1 MNDILKTYKEQFR
14 ENRHMLRRYT
24 AFVLALAMITTLFVN
39 WQLHGI
45 GISMTAQY
53 QCHEVEHTHTA
64 ACYDKVL
71 ICGYTEGELE
81 NADEIAAA
89 EAAAG
94 SAQSSA
100 EDEIMPLELEP
111 QIEFVPHEHT
121 ADCYVEV
128 QTLTCMEEEHTHGDD
143 CFDPEDGTLICEKYE
158 HTHGESCYTTEYELA
173 CGLEEGELV
182 EQVVEPTQTA
192 ELVAMAVAEPV
203 ALEPVVNT
211 VEPIYHHHTDACYEK
226 VLTCPLPEH
235 HHTVACLSDTS
246 ADLETPEEWQAA
258 NADAVITG
266 EWNKDLLSVAK
277 TQLGYEQSVKNF
289 EIDPADGVT
298 LHYYSRYGQSYG
310 NPYGEWD
317 VMFLSYCLK
326 YAEIPQSAI
335 PQEASVLALR
345 SSMSGMDWLLQE
357 DGSAAQPGDIVIYN
371 KYVTRTVAVD
381 SSAAGAEPD
390 LDDLFNVDTADT
402 SFSMDAAFENGA
414 ELEDSDASALAA
426 APSTAL
432 QDPAAAPS
440 TGTQDTVIAPSTGT
454 QDTVL
459 TPSIVDPEPEQPAEK
474 PVYSA
479 GTAASS
485 TAASTPSTVTSASS
499 TVSSASGA
507 DTLAPSVGSPAAE
520 PQTTTVTDALP
531 VETVG
536 IVSEVNEDAGTLTV
550 ISGDVNG
557 KVDEVTLFNTD
568 VENVISVAYA
578 QIALSEGDSDS
589 DDDTASDIIEIDP
602 VFSCS
607 VTTVYETASASAV
620 RPSRSRAARYA
631 APSTYAV
638 TAVSATPVDM
648 GTHIT
653 NVSVQVPNSTDGS
666 GVVTSWK
673 DANGIVRPGQTVKVQ
688 LNYSFNKNEITKDN
702 RVATYKLPNGIT
714 LLPSVSHSGNI
725 TWRDIT
731 TGKDVVVGTY
741 NIDGDTVTF
750 TYNEDFADGKA
761 FDGDFEF
768 KASASSD
775 SSMEGQTIHFGGT
788 TGSVTIKKEDLI
800 SDLSLSKNVQK
811 DASGKE
817 LIKYDSTAKTLDIA
831 YEVVAKTTNG
841 TGDTVNLTD
850 FFDTVN
856 SSLPSNATYRQDTI
870 KLIKIAAD
878 GTEKDVTT
886 DYQSK
891 LTVGTELKYD
901 ALPELK
907 AGEQYVLRYHATIP
921 VNDDYTYKAI
931 NKVKAEFDGK
941 DSSTSTEVKNTN
953 PRLTKS
959 GNYDASS
966 RIITWT
972 VKINNPYGE
981 DLRGKT
987 FKDFLPAGLEVVDVV
1002 KIQRGYYSDDIK
1014 PVSAA
1019 DFIKDGYSYTF
1030 PTDLAHGP
1038 ETESFYTI
1046 EIKTKVPDNTT
1057 VGTIY
1062 TNTADFDGS
1071 GASGDVTVTD
1081 RSSYLN
1087 KSLSK
1092 AEDLETGKK
1101 KLTWQTSV
1109 SIPTGWD
1116 EITLTDTIHDAE
1128 VNGTEQ
1134 DGTHY
1139 AVLSELKEEIKN
1151 NLHLTLFN
1159 SSDTVTMANASD
1171 YNVTFTVTY
1180 YDENNAVVT
1189 NDDAHVTKFSI
1200 TAKLADGKTLDAT
1213 SMELSSYHTVADISN
1228 AGIEEPWRFVNNAA
1242 SGGKTTDASYT
1253 YKKPKEAKLEKLVY
1267 NENNF
1272 DAAGSKIS
1280 ELDYDKNNGKIYY
1293 ELTIPTSLTCKD
1305 ELTTKDL
1312 VITDTLPAGVTFDIS
1327 SVDVGANEYKSDGSV
1342 LHQTWFAHT
1351 IYGSNGRLD
1360 YEISATKNFSASK
1373 THIGVNDTDR
1383 TITFTINKGYN
1394 VSAKPQVFYIRYSVS
1409 VAEDAS
1415 WDDLRTQNIYRN
1427 SAEWNGDK
1435 AETKTTVKRS
1445 YEKLYKTGTIVD
1457 EGTDATGNKLA
1468 TKKINYSVVIN
1479 PTGDNLLNTS
1489 NTLTLTDT
1497 LSFDPSDNTSA
1508 DLDLSSIHLY
1518 GVTLD
1523 TTTGNLVADHTNEI
1537 GHDRFTAIYDSP
1549 NHTMTVTVPDELACV
1564 LEYTYQI
1571 SYPSSTEVTVKNHAN
1586 LIGLEEKWVDTHVVN
1601 YDSTATVRF
1610 SKFDLNKVDSNDY
1623 LVTLRGAIFQLAKW
1637 NKTTKTFD
1645 EVCTLKTNAS
1655 GQINFGLQDS
1665 SATAES
1671 FTESSAQLLCSTLYR
1686 IVETDAPTGYAPSKS
1701 PIYLLW
1707 GAFSSIKRADAFNAA
1722 TGGESYIH
1730 DASEYD
1736 KWLDC
1741 NNVTYLARGDISAVY
1756 VPNTANSITVAKHWL
1771 DTDGK
1776 TELALDR
1783 VNSTYTATVELWRK
1797 GYQSGGEKP
1806 DTKVESV
1813 TLDSSNNWSYSWN
1826 DLPLTDPADSSI
1838 TYKYYVKETACSGTF
1853 KYDLNNTGITGG
1865 TILLY
1870 NQVPEDANYELPST
1884 GGSGTLP
1891 YTAVGGTM
1899 MLTALAYS
1907 FIHRKRRHEG
1917 RADD

>member
-14 ENRHMLRRYT
+14 ENRHTLRRYT

-39 WQLHGI
+39 WQLHGV

-53 QCHEVEHTHTA
+53 QCGEVEHAHTA
-64 ACYDKVL
+64 DCYDKVL
-71 ICGYTEGELE
+71 ICGYTEGQLE
-81 NADEIAAA
+81 NADEVAAA
-89 EAAAG
+89 EAAAA
-94 SAQSSA
+94 SAAQSSA
-100 EDEIMPLELEP
+100 EEEIMPLELEP

-121 ADCYVEV
+121 DDCYTEV
-128 QTLTCMEEEHTHGDD
+128 QTLTCMEEEHVHDDD
-143 CFDPEDGTLICEKYE
+143 CYDPEDGTLICEKFE
-158 HTHGESCYTTEYELA
+158 HTHDESCYTTEYELT

-182 EQVVEPTQTA
+182 EQVVEPTQSA

-203 ALEPVVNT
+203 ALEPVVDT
-211 VEPIYHHHTDACYEK
+211 VEPIYHHHTDACYEE
-226 VLTCPLPEH
+226 VLVCPLPEH
-235 HHTVACLSDTS
+235 HHTVSCLSDTS

-266 EWNKDLLSVAK
+266 EWNEDLLSVAK
-277 TQLGYEQSVKNF
+277 TQLGYEQSEKNF

-298 LHYYSRYGQSYG
+298 LRYYSRYGQSYG
-310 NPYGEWD
+310 NAYGEWD
-317 VMFLSYCLK
+317 VMFLAYCLK

-345 SSMSGMDWLLQE
+345 SSMSGMDWLLEE

-381 SSAAGAEPD
+381 SSADSAEPD
-390 LDDLFNVDTADT
+390 LDDLFSVDTA
-402 SFSMDAAFENGA
+402 FENSA
-414 ELEDSDASALAA
+414 DLEGSGVSAQDA
-426 APSTAL
+426 APSA
-432 QDPAAAPS
+432 DDS
-440 TGTQDTVIAPSTGT
+440 TGAQDTAATSGT

-459 TPSIVDPEPEQPAEK
+459 TPEPVDPQPEQPAEK
-474 PVYSA
+474 PVDSA
-479 GTAASS
+479 DTAA
-485 TAASTPSTVTSASS
+485 PSTVTS
-499 TVSSASGA
+499 VSGA
-507 DTLAPSVGSPAAE
+507 DTLAPSVVSPAAE

-536 IVSEVNEDAGTLTV
+536 IVSSVDSDADTLTV
-550 ISGDVNG
+550 ISGDVDG
-557 KVDEVTLFNTD
+557 KVAEVTLFNTD

-578 QIALSEGDSDS
+578 QIELSEGDSDS
-589 DDDTASDIIEIDP
+589 DDDTASDIIETDP

-638 TAVSATPVDM
+638 TAVSATAVDM

-688 LNYSFNKNEITKDN
+688 LNYSFNENEITADN

-714 LLPSVSHSGNI
+714 LLDSVSDSGNI
-725 TWRDIT
+725 TWRDS

-741 NIDGDTVTF
+741 NIVGDTVTF
-750 TYNEDFADGKA
+750 TYNETFADGKA

-775 SSMEGQTIHFGGT
+775 SSMENQKINFGGT

-941 DSSTSTEVKNTN
+941 DSSTSKEVKNTE

-959 GNYDASS
+959 GNYDANS

-972 VKINNPYGE
+972 VTIKNPYGE
-981 DLRGKT
+981 DLRGKKFT
-987 FKDFLPAGLEVVDVV
+987 DLLPAGLEVVNNVE
-1002 KIQRGYYSDDIK
+1002 ITRGYWSDDIK
-1014 PVSAA
+1014 PVSAE
-1019 DFIKDGYSYTF
+1019 DFKKAGCSYTF
-1030 PTDLAHGP
+1030 PTDKS
-1038 ETESFYTI
+1038 ETAAFYTI
-1046 EIKTKVPDNTT
+1046 KIQTKVPDGTA
-1057 VGTIY
+1057 VGTTY
-1062 TNTADFDGS
+1062 TNTADFDGNS
-1071 GASGDVTVTD
+1071 ASGEVTVTD
-1081 RSSYLN
+1081 RSSYLS
-1087 KSLSK
+1087 KSLST

-1109 SIPTGWD
+1109 SIPTGWNK
-1116 EITLTDTIHDAE
+1116 ITLTDTIHDAE
-1128 VNGTEQ
+1128 VEGIEQ

-1139 AVLSELKEEIKN
+1139 AVLSELRDEIKA
-1151 NLHLTLFN
+1151 NLYLTLFN
-1159 SSDTVTMANASD
+1159 SSETVTMANASEHH
-1171 YNVTFTVTY
+1171 VTFTVTY
-1180 YDENNAVVT
+1180 YDEHGNTITNN
-1189 NDDAHVTKFSI
+1189 DAHVAKFTI
-1200 TAKLADGKTLDAT
+1200 TANLADGQTLDAT
-1213 SMELSSYHTVADISN
+1213 SMVLSSYHTVADISN
-1228 AGIEEPWRFVNNAA
+1228 AGIEEPWLFVNNAA
-1242 SGGKTTDASYT
+1242 SGDKTSDASYT

-1267 NENNF
+1267 EYGNFNN
-1272 DAAGSKIS
+1272 AGSKIS
-1280 ELDYDKNNGKIYY
+1280 ELDYTSNGGKIYY

-1305 ELTTKDL
+1305 PLTTKDL

-1327 SVDVGANEYKSDGSV
+1327 SVTVGANEYKADGSV
-1342 LHQTWFAHT
+1342 NHQAWFANT
-1351 IYGSNGRLD
+1351 IYGSGGRSNYD
-1360 YEISATKNFSASK
+1360 ISATKNFSASK
-1373 THIGVNDTDR
+1373 THIGATDTDR
-1383 TITFTINKGYN
+1383 TITFTINSGYN
-1394 VSAKPQVFYIRYSVS
+1394 VSDKPQVFYIRYLVS

-1415 WDDLRTQNIYRN
+1415 WDDLRTENKYRN

-1435 AETKTTVKRS
+1435 AETETTVKRS
-1445 YEKLYKTGTIVD
+1445 YEKLYKTGTVVTED
-1457 EGTDATGNKLA
+1457 PDASGKPTA

-1479 PTGDNLLNTS
+1479 PTGDKLLTTS

-1497 LSFDPSDNTSA
+1497 LSFKPSDNTSA

-1537 GHDRFTAIYDSP
+1537 GHDRFTATYDSP

-1586 LIGLEEKWVDTHVVN
+1586 LSGLVEKWVDTHVVN
-1601 YDSTATVRF
+1601 YDSSATVRF

-1623 LVTLRGAIFQLAKW
+1623 LVTLPGATFQLAKW
-1637 NKTTKTFD
+1637 NKTAGTFE

-1686 IVETDAPTGYAPSKS
+1686 IVETDAPTGYALSKS

-1707 GAFSSIKRADAFNAA
+1707 GAFSNTKQDDAFKTA
-1722 TGGESYIH
+1722 TGETCVN
-1730 DASEYD
+1730 DSEYNQGID
-1736 KWLDC
+1736 SSK
-1741 NNVTYLARGDISAVY
+1741 VTYLARGDISAVY

-1776 TELALDR
+1776 TELALDK

-1797 GYQSGGEKP
+1797 SYQYGSQKS
-1806 DTKVESV
+1806 DDLVKTV
-1813 TLDSSNNWSYSWN
+1813 TLDNSNNWSYSWN
-1826 DLPLTDPADSSI
+1826 NLPLTDSADSSI

-1899 MLTALAYS
+1899 MLSALAYS
-1907 FIHRKRRHEG
+1907 FIHRKRRREG

>member
-14 ENRHMLRRYT
+14 ENRHTLRRYT

-39 WQLHGI
+39 WQLHGV

-53 QCHEVEHTHTA
+53 QCGEVEHAHTA
-64 ACYDKVL
+64 DCYDKVL
-71 ICGYTEGELE
+71 ICGYTEGQLE
-81 NADEIAAA
+81 NADEVAAA
-89 EAAAG
+89 EAAAA
-94 SAQSSA
+94 SAAQSSA
-100 EDEIMPLELEP
+100 EEEIMPLELEP

-121 ADCYVEV
+121 DDCYTEV
-128 QTLTCMEEEHTHGDD
+128 QTLTCMEEEHVHDDD
-143 CFDPEDGTLICEKYE
+143 CYDPEDGTLICEKFE
-158 HTHGESCYTTEYELA
+158 HTHDESCYTTEYELT

-182 EQVVEPTQTA
+182 EQVVEPTQSA

-203 ALEPVVNT
+203 ALEPVVDT
-211 VEPIYHHHTDACYEK
+211 VEPIYHHHTDACYEE
-226 VLTCPLPEH
+226 VLVCPLPEH
-235 HHTVACLSDTS
+235 HHTVSCLSDTS

-258 NADAVITG
+258 NADTVITG
-266 EWNKDLLSVAK
+266 EWNEDLLSVAK
-277 TQLGYEQSVKNF
+277 TQLGYEQSEKNF

-298 LHYYSRYGQSYG
+298 LRYYSRYGQSYG
-310 NPYGEWD
+310 NAYGEWD
-317 VMFLSYCLK
+317 VMFLAYCLK

-345 SSMSGMDWLLQE
+345 SSMSGMDWLLEE

-381 SSAAGAEPD
+381 SSADSAEPD
-390 LDDLFNVDTADT
+390 LDDLFSVDAE
-402 SFSMDAAFENGA
+402 FENSA
-414 ELEDSDASALAA
+414 ELEDSGVSALDA
-426 APSTAL
+426 APSA
-432 QDPAAAPS
+432 DDS
-440 TGTQDTVIAPSTGT
+440 TGAQDTVATSGT

-459 TPSIVDPEPEQPAEK
+459 TPEPVDPQTEQPAEK
-474 PVYSA
+474 PVDSA
-479 GTAASS
+479 DTAA
-485 TAASTPSTVTSASS
+485 PSTVTS
-499 TVSSASGA
+499 VSGA
-507 DTLAPSVGSPAAE
+507 DTLAPSVVSPAAE

-536 IVSEVNEDAGTLTV
+536 IVSSVDSDADTLTV
-550 ISGDVNG
+550 ISGDVDG
-557 KVDEVTLFNTD
+557 KVAEVTLFNTE

-578 QIALSEGDSDS
+578 QIELSEGDSDS
-589 DDDTASDIIEIDP
+589 DDDTASDIIETDP

-688 LNYSFNKNEITKDN
+688 LNYSFNENEITADN

-714 LLPSVSHSGNI
+714 LLDSVSDSGNI
-725 TWRDIT
+725 TWRDS

-741 NIDGDTVTF
+741 NIVGDTVTF
-750 TYNEDFADGKA
+750 TYNETFADGKA

-775 SSMEGQTIHFGGT
+775 SSMENQKINFGGT

-941 DSSTSTEVKNTN
+941 DSSTSKEVKNTE

-959 GNYDASS
+959 GNYDANS

-972 VKINNPYGE
+972 VTIKNPYGE
-981 DLRGKT
+981 DLRGKKFT
-987 FKDFLPAGLEVVDVV
+987 DLLPAGLEVVNNVE
-1002 KIQRGYYSDDIK
+1002 ITRGYWSDDIK
-1014 PVSAA
+1014 PVSAE
-1019 DFIKDGYSYTF
+1019 DFKKAGCSYTF
-1030 PTDLAHGP
+1030 PTDKS
-1038 ETESFYTI
+1038 ETAAFYTI
-1046 EIKTKVPDNTT
+1046 KIQTKVPDGTA
-1057 VGTIY
+1057 VGTTY
-1062 TNTADFDGS
+1062 TNTADFDGNS
-1071 GASGDVTVTD
+1071 ASGEVTVTD
-1081 RSSYLN
+1081 RSSYLS
-1087 KSLSK
+1087 KSLST

-1109 SIPTGWD
+1109 SIPTGWNK
-1116 EITLTDTIHDAE
+1116 ITLTDTIHDAE
-1128 VNGTEQ
+1128 VEGIEQ

-1139 AVLSELKEEIKN
+1139 AVLSELRDEIKA
-1151 NLHLTLFN
+1151 NLYLTLFN
-1159 SSDTVTMANASD
+1159 SSETVTMANASEHH
-1171 YNVTFTVTY
+1171 VTFTVTY
-1180 YDENNAVVT
+1180 YDEHGNTITNN
-1189 NDDAHVTKFSI
+1189 DAHVAKFTI
-1200 TAKLADGKTLDAT
+1200 TANLADGQTLDAT
-1213 SMELSSYHTVADISN
+1213 SMVLSSYHTVADISN
-1228 AGIEEPWRFVNNAA
+1228 AGIEEPWLFVNNAA
-1242 SGGKTTDASYT
+1242 SGDKTSDASYT

-1267 NENNF
+1267 EYGNFNN
-1272 DAAGSKIS
+1272 AGSKIS
-1280 ELDYDKNNGKIYY
+1280 ELDYTSNGGKIYY

-1305 ELTTKDL
+1305 PLTTKDL

-1327 SVDVGANEYKSDGSV
+1327 SVTVGANEYKADGSV
-1342 LHQTWFAHT
+1342 NHQAWFANT
-1351 IYGSNGRLD
+1351 IYGSGGRSNYD
-1360 YEISATKNFSASK
+1360 ISATKNFSASK
-1373 THIGVNDTDR
+1373 THIGATDTDR

-1394 VSAKPQVFYIRYSVS
+1394 VSNKPQVFYIRYWVS

-1415 WDDLRTQNIYRN
+1415 WDDLRTENKYRN

-1435 AETKTTVKRS
+1435 AETETTVKRS
-1445 YEKLYKTGTIVD
+1445 YEKLYKTGTVVTED
-1457 EGTDATGNKLA
+1457 PDASGKPTA

-1479 PTGDNLLNTS
+1479 PTGDKLLTTS
-1489 NTLTLTDT
+1489 NTTLTLTDT
-1497 LSFDPSDNTSA
+1497 LSFEPSDNTSA

-1537 GHDRFTAIYDSP
+1537 GHDRFTATYDSP

-1586 LIGLEEKWVDTHVVN
+1586 LSGLVEKWVDTHVVN
-1601 YDSTATVRF
+1601 YDSSATVRF

-1623 LVTLRGAIFQLAKW
+1623 LVTLPGATFQLAKW
-1637 NKTTKTFD
+1637 NKTAGTFE

-1655 GQINFGLQDS
+1655 GQINFGLLDS
-1665 SATAES
+1665 SATAEIP
-1671 FTESSAQLLCSTLYR
+1671 TMSSAQLLCSTLYR
-1686 IVETDAPTGYAPSKS
+1686 IVETDAPTGYALSKS

-1707 GAFSSIKRADAFNAA
+1707 GAHPSTTADNAFTAA
-1722 TGGESYIH
+1722 TGGNRVKDNDYNKDLGSH
-1730 DASEYD
+1730 
-1736 KWLDC
+1736 
-1741 NNVTYLARGDISAVY
+1741 NVTYLARGESSAVY

-1776 TELALDR
+1776 TELALDK

-1797 GYQSGGEKP
+1797 GYQYSGEKS

-1813 TLDSSNNWSYSWN
+1813 TLDSSNKWSYSWN
-1826 DLPLTDPADSSI
+1826 NLPLTDPADSSI

-1899 MLTALAYS
+1899 MLSALAYS
-1907 FIHRKRRHEG
+1907 FIHRKRRREG

>member
-1 MNDILKTYKEQFR
+1 MRDIVKEYQKKFR
-14 ENRHMLRRYT
+14 RNHQRARRYT
-24 AFVLALAMITTLFVN
+24 ALLLALALTTSLFVN
-39 WQLHGI
+39 WQLHGV
-45 GISMTAQY
+45 GIAKTADY
-53 QCHEVEHTHTA
+53 LCGELEHEHTA
-64 ACYDKVL
+64 ACYEKQLV
-71 ICGYTEGELE
+71 CGYEEGEPE
-81 NADEIAAA
+81 DWNATMTDDGMFFDDTFDMDDDALGVDADDPGIAAH
-89 EAAAG
+89 
-94 SAQSSA
+94 SA
-100 EDEIMPLELEP
+100 EPEYI
-111 QIEFVPHEHT
+111 FVPHEHT
-121 ADCYVEV
+121 DDCYQEV
-128 QTLTCMEEEHTHGDD
+128 RELTCLEEEHTHDD
-143 CFDPEDGTLICEKYE
+143 SCFDEDGVTFICDKFE
-158 HTHGESCYTTEYELA
+158 HTHDDSCYTTTYELV

-182 EQVVEPTQTA
+182 EEVNPDYDP
-192 ELVAMAVAEPV
+192 VALFEEPV
-203 ALEPVVNT
+203 AAKPVVVDPVIET
-211 VEPIYHHHTDACYEK
+211 PVHHHTDACYEE

-258 NADAVITG
+258 NAEAVMTG
-266 EWNKDLLSVAK
+266 NWAEDLVSVAQ
-277 TQLGYEQSVKNF
+277 TQLGYEQSEKNF

-298 LHYYSRYGQSYG
+298 LRYYSRYGQSYG

-326 YAEIPQSAI
+326 YAGIPQSAI

-345 SSMSGMDWLLQE
+345 SSMSDWDCLLDGE
-357 DGSAAQPGDIVIYN
+357 AGSAANVGDIVIYN

-381 SSAAGAEPD
+381 SSADGAAD
-390 LDDLFNVDTADT
+390 GLDDLF
-402 SFSMDAAFENGA
+402 SMDAEGENGA
-414 ELEDSDASALAA
+414 ELEESGAA
-426 APSTAL
+426 ALDTA
-432 QDPAAAPS
+432 PAAEDMTTLDTPDLP
-440 TGTQDTVIAPSTGT
+440 DTV
-454 QDTVL
+454 DT
-459 TPSIVDPEPEQPAEK
+459 DQPAAK
-474 PVYSA
+474 PVDS
-479 GTAASS
+479 
-485 TAASTPSTVTSASS
+485 
-499 TVSSASGA
+499 A
-507 DTLAPSVGSPAAE
+507 DTAAPSVGSPAVE
-520 PQTTTVTDALP
+520 PQTTTVTDAQP

-536 IVSEVNEDAGTLTV
+536 IVSSVDSDADTLTV
-550 ISGDVNG
+550 ISGDVDG
-557 KVDEVTLFNTD
+557 KVAEVALYDAD

-578 QIALSEGDSDS
+578 QMALSEGD
-589 DDDTASDIIEIDP
+589 TASDITEIDP

-607 VTTVYETASASAV
+607 VTTVYGTVSASAM
-620 RPSRSRAARYA
+620 RPAPSYVARYA
-631 APSTYAV
+631 APSMYAV
-638 TAVSATPVDM
+638 AAVSATPVDM
-648 GTHIT
+648 GEHIT
-653 NVSVQVPNSTDGS
+653 NVIVQIPASTNGS

-688 LNYSFNKNEITKDN
+688 LSYGFAANKITKDN
-702 RVATYKLPNGIT
+702 CVATYKLPNGIT

-725 TWRDIT
+725 TWHDRT
-731 TGKDVVVGTY
+731 TGQKFVVGTY
-741 NIDGDTVTF
+741 KIDADTVTF

-768 KASASSD
+768 QASASSD
-775 SSMEGQTIHFGGT
+775 SSMEGKEINFGGT
-788 TGSVTIKKEDLI
+788 NGSVTIKKEDLTH
-800 SDLSLSKNVQK
+800 DLSLSKNVQK
-811 DASGKE
+811 DKNGKE
-817 LIKYDSTAKTLDIA
+817 LITFDSKTKKLDIA

-841 TGDTVNLTD
+841 TGTTVDLTD
-850 FFDTVN
+850 FFDTA
-856 SSLPSNATYRQDTI
+856 SASLGKFQEDTVT
-870 KLIKIAAD
+870 LIKVAAD
-878 GTEKDVTT
+878 GTETDVTET
-886 DYQSK
+886 YKAQ
-891 LTVGTELKYD
+891 LTINYSELKYS
-901 ALPELK
+901 ALPKLE

-921 VNDDYTYKAI
+921 VKDDYTYQSI
-931 NKVKAEFDGK
+931 NNVKAEFDGK
-941 DSSTSTEVKNTN
+941 DSYTSKEVKNTE

-959 GNYDASS
+959 GNYDANS

-972 VKINNPYGE
+972 IQINNPFGE

-987 FKDFLPAGLEVVDVV
+987 FKDLLPAGLEVVDKVI
-1002 KIQRGYYSDDIK
+1002 IQREHWSQDIN

-1030 PTDLAHGP
+1030 PADKS
-1038 ETESFYTI
+1038 ETATFYRI
-1046 EIKTKVPDNTT
+1046 FLQTKIPNGTA
-1057 VGTIY
+1057 VGT
-1062 TNTADFDGS
+1062 TFKNEATFDGS

-1087 KSLSK
+1087 KSLYK

-1101 KLTWQTSV
+1101 KQLTWQTSV
-1109 SIPTGWD
+1109 SIPTGWN

-1128 VNGTEQ
+1128 VEGIEQ

-1139 AVLSELKEEIKN
+1139 AVLSELKDEIKN

-1159 SSDTVTMANASD
+1159 STETVTMANASEHD
-1171 YNVTFTVTY
+1171 VTFTVTY

-1213 SMELSSYHTVADISN
+1213 SMELSNYHTVADISN
-1228 AGIEEPWRFVNNAA
+1228 AGIEEPWRFVNTAA

-1272 DAAGSKIS
+1272 DNAGSKIS

-1293 ELTIPTSLTCKD
+1293 ELTIPTSLTSKD
-1305 ELTTKDL
+1305 PLTTKDL
-1312 VITDTLPAGVTFDIS
+1312 EITDTLPDGVTFDIS
-1327 SVDVGANEYKSDGSV
+1327 SVTVGVRDYNNDGSV
-1342 LHQTWFAHT
+1342 IHSSWLGHT
-1351 IYGSNGRLD
+1351 IYSSIGGTPN
-1360 YEISATKNFSASK
+1360 YEISATKNFSATK
-1373 THIGVNDTDR
+1373 THIGATDTDR
-1383 TITFTINKGYN
+1383 TVKFTITNGYN
-1394 VSAKPQVFYIRYSVS
+1394 VSEKPQVFYIRYSVS

-1415 WDDLRTQNIYRN
+1415 WDDLRTENKYRN

-1435 AETKTTVKRS
+1435 AETETTVKRS
-1445 YEKLYKTGTIVD
+1445 YEKLYKTGTVVTED
-1457 EGTDATGNKLA
+1457 PDASGKPTA

-1479 PTGDNLLNTS
+1479 PTGDKLLTTS

-1497 LSFDPSDNTSA
+1497 LSFEPSDNTSA

-1537 GHDRFTAIYDSP
+1537 GHDRFTATYDSP

-1586 LIGLEEKWVDTHVVN
+1586 LSDLVEKWVDTHVVN
-1601 YDSTATVRF
+1601 YDSSATVRF

-1623 LVTLRGAIFQLAKW
+1623 LVTLPGATFQLAKW
-1637 NKTTKTFD
+1637 DTSTNAFK
-1645 EVCTLKTNAS
+1645 EVCKLTTDNS
-1655 GQINFGLQDS
+1655 GQIHFSL
-1665 SATAES
+1665 ATAES
-1671 FTESSAQLLCSTLYR
+1671 HDTSSAQLLCSTLYR
-1686 IVETDAPTGYAPSKS
+1686 IVETKQPDGYALSQS

-1707 GAFSSIKRADAFNAA
+1707 GAQPNTTADDAFKAA
-1722 TGGESYIH
+1722 TGGTTWVNDPDYYRGFGSG
-1730 DASEYD
+1730 
-1736 KWLDC
+1736 
-1741 NNVTYLARGDISAVY
+1741 NVTYLARGESSAVY

-1776 TELALDR
+1776 TELALDK

-1797 GYQSGGEKP
+1797 GGSQTS
-1806 DTKVESV
+1806 DTKVDTF
-1813 TLDSSNNWSYSWN
+1813 TLDSSNNWSHSWK
-1826 DLPLTDPADSSI
+1826 DLPLVDPNNSSI

-1870 NQVPEDANYELPST
+1870 NQVPEDDGYELPST
-1884 GGSGTLP
+1884 GGTGTLP

-1899 MLTALAYS
+1899 MLSALAYS

>member
-1 MNDILKTYKEQFR
+1 MNDILKTYMERFR
-14 ENRHMLRRYT
+14 ENRHTLRRYT

-39 WQLHGI
+39 WQLHGV

-53 QCHEVEHTHTA
+53 QCGEEEHTHTA
-64 ACYDKVL
+64 DCYTKVL
-71 ICGYTEGELE
+71 TCGYEEGELE
-81 NADEIAAA
+81 NADEVAAA
-89 EAAAG
+89 AATSQPTIEEEPA
-94 SAQSSA
+94 
-100 EDEIMPLELEP
+100 PLSLEP

-121 ADCYVEV
+121 DDCYTEV
-128 QTLTCMEEEHTHGDD
+128 QTLTCMEEEHVHDDD
-143 CFDPEDGTLICEKYE
+143 CFDPEDGSLICDKFE
-158 HTHGESCYTTEYELA
+158 HTHDESCYTTEYELT

-182 EQVVEPTQTA
+182 EQVVEPTQSA
-192 ELVAMAVAEPV
+192 ALAAMAVAEPV
-203 ALEPVVNT
+203 ALEPMVNT
-211 VEPIYHHHTDACYEK
+211 VEPIYHHHTDACYEE

-258 NADAVITG
+258 NAEAVMTG
-266 EWNKDLLSVAK
+266 NWAEDLVSVAQ
-277 TQLGYEQSVKNF
+277 TQLGYEQSEKNF

-298 LHYYSRYGQSYG
+298 LRYYSRYGQSYG

-326 YAEIPQSAI
+326 YAGIPQSAI

-345 SSMSGMDWLLQE
+345 SSMSDMDWLLDGE
-357 DGSAAQPGDIVIYN
+357 DGSAADVGDIVIYN

-381 SSAAGAEPD
+381 SSADGAAD
-390 LDDLFNVDTADT
+390 GLDDLFSVDTE
-402 SFSMDAAFENGA
+402 FENSA
-414 ELEDSDASALAA
+414 ELEGSGVSALDA
-426 APSTAL
+426 APSA
-432 QDPAAAPS
+432 D
-440 TGTQDTVIAPSTGT
+440 DSTGT

-459 TPSIVDPEPEQPAEK
+459 TPDPVDPQPEQPVEK
-474 PVYSA
+474 PVDSA
-479 GTAASS
+479 DTAA
-485 TAASTPSTVTSASS
+485 PSTVTS
-499 TVSSASGA
+499 VSGA
-507 DTLAPSVGSPAAE
+507 DTLAPSVVSPAAE

-536 IVSEVNEDAGTLTV
+536 IVSSVDKDADTLTV
-550 ISGDVNG
+550 ISGDVDG
-557 KVDEVTLFNTD
+557 KVAEVTLFNTD

-578 QIALSEGDSDS
+578 QIELSEGDSDS
-589 DDDTASDIIEIDP
+589 DDDTASDIIETDP

-688 LNYSFNKNEITKDN
+688 LNYSFNENEITADN

-714 LLPSVSHSGNI
+714 LLDSVSDSGNI
-725 TWRDIT
+725 TWRDS

-741 NIDGDTVTF
+741 NIVGDTVTF
-750 TYNEDFADGKA
+750 TYNETFADGKA

-775 SSMEGQTIHFGGT
+775 SSMENQKINFGGT

-941 DSSTSTEVKNTN
+941 DSSTSKEVKNTE

-959 GNYDASS
+959 GNYDANS

-972 VKINNPYGE
+972 VTIKNPYGE
-981 DLRGKT
+981 DLRGKKFT
-987 FKDFLPAGLEVVDVV
+987 DLLPAGLEVVNNVE
-1002 KIQRGYYSDDIK
+1002 ITRGYWSDDIK
-1014 PVSAA
+1014 PVSAE
-1019 DFIKDGYSYTF
+1019 DFKKAGCSYTF
-1030 PTDLAHGP
+1030 PTDKS
-1038 ETESFYTI
+1038 ETAAFYTI
-1046 EIKTKVPDNTT
+1046 KIQTKVPDGTA
-1057 VGTIY
+1057 VGTTY
-1062 TNTADFDGS
+1062 TNTADFDGNS
-1071 GASGDVTVTD
+1071 ASGEVTVTD
-1081 RSSYLN
+1081 RSSYLS
-1087 KSLSK
+1087 KSLST

-1109 SIPTGWD
+1109 SIPTGWNK
-1116 EITLTDTIHDAE
+1116 IILTDTIHDAE
-1128 VNGTEQ
+1128 VEGIEQ

-1139 AVLSELKEEIKN
+1139 AVLSELRDEIKA
-1151 NLHLTLFN
+1151 NLYLTLFN
-1159 SSDTVTMANASD
+1159 SSETVTMANASEHH
-1171 YNVTFTVTY
+1171 VTFTVTY
-1180 YDENNAVVT
+1180 YDEHGNTITNN
-1189 NDDAHVTKFSI
+1189 DAHVAKFTI
-1200 TAKLADGKTLDAT
+1200 TANLADGQTLDAT
-1213 SMELSSYHTVADISN
+1213 SMVLSSYHTVADISN
-1228 AGIEEPWRFVNNAA
+1228 AGIEEPWLFVNNAA
-1242 SGGKTTDASYT
+1242 SGDKTSDASYT

-1267 NENNF
+1267 EYGNFNN
-1272 DAAGSKIS
+1272 AGSKIS
-1280 ELDYDKNNGKIYY
+1280 ELDYTSNGGKIYY

-1305 ELTTKDL
+1305 PLTTKDL

-1327 SVDVGANEYKSDGSV
+1327 SVTVGANEYKADGSV
-1342 LHQTWFAHT
+1342 NHQAWFANT
-1351 IYGSNGRLD
+1351 IYGSGGRSNYD
-1360 YEISATKNFSASK
+1360 ISATKNFSASK
-1373 THIGVNDTDR
+1373 THIGATDTDR
-1383 TITFTINKGYN
+1383 TITFTINSGYN
-1394 VSAKPQVFYIRYSVS
+1394 VSDKPQVFYIRYSVS

-1415 WDDLRTQNIYRN
+1415 WDDLRTENKYRN

-1435 AETKTTVKRS
+1435 AETETTVKRS
-1445 YEKLYKTGTIVD
+1445 YEKLYKTGTIVTED
-1457 EGTDATGNKLA
+1457 PDASGKPTA

-1479 PTGDNLLNTS
+1479 PTGDKLLTTS

-1497 LSFDPSDNTSA
+1497 LSFEPSDNTSA

-1537 GHDRFTAIYDSP
+1537 GHDRFTATYDSP

-1586 LIGLEEKWVDTHVVN
+1586 LSGLVEKWVDTHVVN
-1601 YDSTATVRF
+1601 YDSSATVRF

-1623 LVTLRGAIFQLAKW
+1623 LVTLPGATFQLAKW
-1637 NKTTKTFD
+1637 NKTTGTFE
-1645 EVCTLKTNAS
+1645 EVCTLKTNSS
-1655 GQINFGLQDS
+1655 GQINFGLLDS
-1665 SATAES
+1665 SATAE
-1671 FTESSAQLLCSTLYR
+1671 TTDTSSAQLLCSTLYR
-1686 IVETDAPTGYAPSKS
+1686 IVETDAPTGYALSKS

-1707 GAFSSIKRADAFNAA
+1707 GAFSNTKRADAFNAA
-1722 TGGESYIH
+1722 TGESSIH

-1771 DTDGK
+1771 DTDGT
-1776 TELALDR
+1776 TELALDK
-1783 VNSTYTATVELWRK
+1783 VNSTYTATVELRRK
-1797 GYQSGGEKP
+1797 SYQYGSQKS
-1806 DTKVESV
+1806 DDLVKTV
-1813 TLDSSNNWSYSWN
+1813 TLDNSNNWSYSWN
-1826 DLPLTDPADSSI
+1826 NLPLTDPADSSI

-1899 MLTALAYS
+1899 MLSALAYS
-1907 FIHRKRRHEG
+1907 FIHRKRRREG

>member
-1 MNDILKTYKEQFR
+1 MNDILKTYMERFR
-14 ENRHMLRRYT
+14 ENRHTLRRYT

-39 WQLHGI
+39 WQLHGV

-53 QCHEVEHTHTA
+53 QCGEEEHTHTA
-64 ACYDKVL
+64 DCYTKVL
-71 ICGYTEGELE
+71 TCGYEEGELE
-81 NADEIAAA
+81 NADEVAAA
-89 EAAAG
+89 AAA
-94 SAQSSA
+94 SQPTVEA
-100 EDEIMPLELEP
+100 EPAPLSLEP

-121 ADCYVEV
+121 EDCYTEV
-128 QTLTCMEEEHTHGDD
+128 QTLTCMEEEHVHDDD
-143 CFDPEDGTLICEKYE
+143 CFDPEDGSLICDKFE
-158 HTHGESCYTTEYELA
+158 HTHDESCYTTEYELT

-182 EQVVEPTQTA
+182 EQVVEPTQSA
-192 ELVAMAVAEPV
+192 ALAAMAVAEPV
-203 ALEPVVNT
+203 ALAPMVDT
-211 VEPIYHHHTDACYEK
+211 VEPIYHHHTDACYEE

-258 NADAVITG
+258 NAEAVMTG
-266 EWNKDLLSVAK
+266 NWAEDLVSVAQ
-277 TQLGYEQSVKNF
+277 TQLGYEQSEKNF

-298 LHYYSRYGQSYG
+298 LRYYSRYGQSYG

-326 YAEIPQSAI
+326 YAGIPQSAI

-345 SSMSGMDWLLQE
+345 SSMSDMDWLLDGE
-357 DGSAAQPGDIVIYN
+357 DGSAADVGDIVIYN

-381 SSAAGAEPD
+381 SSADGAAD
-390 LDDLFNVDTADT
+390 GLDDQ
-402 SFSMDAAFENGA
+402 FSMDAEGENGA
-414 ELEDSDASALAA
+414 ELEESGAA
-426 APSTAL
+426 ALDTA
-432 QDPAAAPS
+432 PAAEDM
-440 TGTQDTVIAPSTGT
+440 TTLDTPDLPDIP
-454 QDTVL
+454 DT
-459 TPSIVDPEPEQPAEK
+459 A
-474 PVYSA
+474 
-479 GTAASS
+479 
-485 TAASTPSTVTSASS
+485 
-499 TVSSASGA
+499 
-507 DTLAPSVGSPAAE
+507 APSVGSPAAE
-520 PQTTTVTDALP
+520 PQTTTVTDAQP

-536 IVSEVNEDAGTLTV
+536 IVSAVDSDAGTLTV
-550 ISGDVNG
+550 ISGDVDG
-557 KVDEVTLFNTD
+557 KVAEVALYDAD

-578 QIALSEGDSDS
+578 QMALSEGD
-589 DDDTASDIIEIDP
+589 TASDITEIDP

-607 VTTVYETASASAV
+607 VTTVYGTVSASAM
-620 RPSRSRAARYA
+620 RPAPSYVARYA
-631 APSTYAV
+631 APSMYAV
-638 TAVSATPVDM
+638 AAVSATPVDM
-648 GTHIT
+648 GEHIT
-653 NVSVQVPNSTDGS
+653 NVIVQIPASTNGS

-688 LNYSFNKNEITKDN
+688 LSYGFDANKITKDN
-702 RVATYKLPNGIT
+702 CVATYKLPNGIT

-725 TWRDIT
+725 TWHDRT
-731 TGKDVVVGTY
+731 TGQKVVVGTY
-741 NIDGDTVTF
+741 KIDGDTVTF

-768 KASASSD
+768 QASASSD
-775 SSMEGQTIHFGGT
+775 SSMEGKEINFGGT
-788 TGSVTIKKEDLI
+788 NGSVTIKKEDLTH
-800 SDLSLSKNVQK
+800 DLSLSKNVQK
-811 DASGKE
+811 DENGKE
-817 LIKYDSTAKTLDIA
+817 LIKYDSKTKKLDIA

-841 TGDTVNLTD
+841 TGTTVDLTD
-850 FFDTVN
+850 FFDTA
-856 SSLPSNATYRQDTI
+856 SASLGKFQEDTVT
-870 KLIKIAAD
+870 LIKVAAD
-878 GTEKDVTT
+878 GTETDVTET
-886 DYQSK
+886 YKAQ
-891 LTVGTELKYD
+891 LTVNNSELKYS
-901 ALPELK
+901 ALPKLE
-907 AGEQYVLRYHATIP
+907 ASEQYVLRYHATIP
-921 VNDDYTYKAI
+921 VKDDYTYQSI
-931 NKVKAEFDGK
+931 NNVKAEFDGK
-941 DSSTSTEVKNTN
+941 DSYTSKEVKNTE

-959 GNYDASS
+959 GNYDANS

-972 VKINNPYGE
+972 IQINNPFGE

-987 FKDFLPAGLEVVDVV
+987 FKDLLPAGLEVVDKVI
-1002 KIQRGYYSDDIK
+1002 IQREHWSQDIN

-1030 PTDLAHGP
+1030 PADKS
-1038 ETESFYTI
+1038 ETATFYRI
-1046 EIKTKVPDNTT
+1046 FLQTKIPNGTA
-1057 VGTIY
+1057 VGT
-1062 TNTADFDGS
+1062 TFKNEATFDGS

-1087 KSLSK
+1087 KSLYK

-1101 KLTWQTSV
+1101 KQLTWQTSV
-1109 SIPTGWD
+1109 SIPTGWN

-1139 AVLSELKEEIKN
+1139 AVLSELKDEIKN

-1159 SSDTVTMANASD
+1159 STETVTMANASEHD
-1171 YNVTFTVTY
+1171 VTFTVTY

-1213 SMELSSYHTVADISN
+1213 SMELSNYHTVADISN
-1228 AGIEEPWRFVNNAA
+1228 AGIEEPWRFVNTAA

-1272 DAAGSKIS
+1272 DNAGSKIS

-1293 ELTIPTSLTCKD
+1293 ELTIPTSLTSKD
-1305 ELTTKDL
+1305 PLTTKDL
-1312 VITDTLPAGVTFDIS
+1312 EITDTLPAGVTFDIS
-1327 SVDVGANEYKSDGSV
+1327 SVTVGANEYKADGSV
-1342 LHQTWFAHT
+1342 NHQAWFANT
-1351 IYGSNGRLD
+1351 IYGSGGRSNYD
-1360 YEISATKNFSASK
+1360 ISATKNFSASK
-1373 THIGVNDTDR
+1373 THIGATDTDR
-1383 TITFTINKGYN
+1383 TITFTINSGYN
-1394 VSAKPQVFYIRYSVS
+1394 VSDKPQVFYIRYSVS

-1415 WDDLRTQNIYRN
+1415 WDDLRTENKYRN

-1445 YEKLYKTGTIVD
+1445 YEKLYKTGTAVE
-1457 EGTDATGNKLA
+1457 EGDDDTGKKLA

-1479 PTGDNLLNTS
+1479 PTGAKLLTTS

-1497 LSFDPSDNTSA
+1497 LSFEPSDNTSA

-1537 GHDRFTAIYDSP
+1537 GHDRFTATYDSP

-1586 LIGLEEKWVDTHVVN
+1586 LSGLVEKWVDTHVVN
-1601 YDSTATVRF
+1601 YDSSATVRF

-1623 LVTLRGAIFQLAKW
+1623 LVTLPGATFQLAKW
-1637 NKTTKTFD
+1637 NKTTGTFE
-1645 EVCTLKTNAS
+1645 EVCKLTTDNS
-1655 GQINFGLQDS
+1655 GQIHFSL
-1665 SATAES
+1665 ATAES
-1671 FTESSAQLLCSTLYR
+1671 HDTSSAQLLCSTLYR
-1686 IVETDAPTGYAPSKS
+1686 IVETKQPDGYALSQS

-1707 GAFSSIKRADAFNAA
+1707 GAQPNTTADDAFKAA
-1722 TGGESYIH
+1722 TGGTTWVNDPDYYRGFGSG
-1730 DASEYD
+1730 
-1736 KWLDC
+1736 
-1741 NNVTYLARGDISAVY
+1741 NVTYLARGESSAVY

-1776 TELALDR
+1776 TELTPNK
-1783 VNSTYTATVELWRK
+1783 VNSTYTATVELRRK
-1797 GYQSGGEKP
+1797 SYQYGSQKS
-1806 DTKVESV
+1806 DDLVKTV
-1813 TLDSSNNWSYSWN
+1813 TLDNSNNWSYSWN
-1826 DLPLTDPADSSI
+1826 NLPLTDPADSSI

-1884 GGSGTLP
+1884 GGTGTLP

-1899 MLTALAYS
+1899 MLSALAYS
-1907 FIHRKRRHEG
+1907 FIHRKRRREG

>member
-14 ENRHMLRRYT
+14 ENRHTLRRYT

-39 WQLHGI
+39 WQLHGV

-53 QCHEVEHTHTA
+53 QCGEVEHAHTA
-64 ACYDKVL
+64 DCYDKVL
-71 ICGYTEGELE
+71 ICGYTEGQLE
-81 NADEIAAA
+81 NADEVAAA
-89 EAAAG
+89 EAAAA
-94 SAQSSA
+94 SAAQSSA
-100 EDEIMPLELEP
+100 EEEIMPLELEP

-121 ADCYVEV
+121 DDCYTEV
-128 QTLTCMEEEHTHGDD
+128 QTLTCMEEEHVHDDD
-143 CFDPEDGTLICEKYE
+143 CYDPEDGTLICEKFE
-158 HTHGESCYTTEYELA
+158 HTHDESCYTTEYELT

-203 ALEPVVNT
+203 ALEPVVDT
-211 VEPIYHHHTDACYEK
+211 VEPIYHHHTDACYEE
-226 VLTCPLPEH
+226 VLVCPLPEH
-235 HHTVACLSDTS
+235 HHTVSCLSDTS

-266 EWNKDLLSVAK
+266 EWNEDLLSVAK
-277 TQLGYEQSVKNF
+277 TQLGYEQSEKNF

-298 LHYYSRYGQSYG
+298 LRYYSRYGQSYG
-310 NPYGEWD
+310 NAYGEWD
-317 VMFLSYCLK
+317 VMFLAYCLK

-345 SSMSGMDWLLQE
+345 SSMSGMDWLLEE

-381 SSAAGAEPD
+381 SSADSAEPD
-390 LDDLFNVDTADT
+390 LDDLFSVDAE
-402 SFSMDAAFENGA
+402 FENSA
-414 ELEDSDASALAA
+414 EPEGSGVSALDA
-426 APSTAL
+426 APSA
-432 QDPAAAPS
+432 DDS
-440 TGTQDTVIAPSTGT
+440 TGAQDTAATSGT

-459 TPSIVDPEPEQPAEK
+459 TPEPVDPQTEQPAEK
-474 PVYSA
+474 PVDSA
-479 GTAASS
+479 DTAA
-485 TAASTPSTVTSASS
+485 PSTVTS
-499 TVSSASGA
+499 VSGA
-507 DTLAPSVGSPAAE
+507 DTLAPSVVSPAAE

-536 IVSEVNEDAGTLTV
+536 IVSSVDKDADTLTV
-550 ISGDVNG
+550 ISGDVDG
-557 KVDEVTLFNTD
+557 KVAEVTLFNTD

-578 QIALSEGDSDS
+578 QIELSEGDSDS
-589 DDDTASDIIEIDP
+589 DDDTASDIIETDP

-688 LNYSFNKNEITKDN
+688 LNYSFNENEITADN

-714 LLPSVSHSGNI
+714 LLDSVSDSGNI
-725 TWRDIT
+725 TWRDS

-741 NIDGDTVTF
+741 NIVGDTVTF
-750 TYNEDFADGKA
+750 TYNETFADGKA

-775 SSMEGQTIHFGGT
+775 SSMENQKINFGGT

-941 DSSTSTEVKNTN
+941 DSSTSKEVKNTE

-959 GNYDASS
+959 GNYDANS

-972 VKINNPYGE
+972 VTIKNPYGE
-981 DLRGKT
+981 DLRGKKFT
-987 FKDFLPAGLEVVDVV
+987 DLLPAGLEVVNNVE
-1002 KIQRGYYSDDIK
+1002 ITRGYWSDDIK
-1014 PVSAA
+1014 PVSAE
-1019 DFIKDGYSYTF
+1019 DFKKAGCSYTF
-1030 PTDLAHGP
+1030 PTDKS
-1038 ETESFYTI
+1038 ETAAFYTI
-1046 EIKTKVPDNTT
+1046 KIQTKVPDGTA
-1057 VGTIY
+1057 VGTTY
-1062 TNTADFDGS
+1062 TNTADFDGNS
-1071 GASGDVTVTD
+1071 ASGEVTVTD
-1081 RSSYLN
+1081 RSSYLS
-1087 KSLSK
+1087 KSLST

-1109 SIPTGWD
+1109 SIPTGWNK
-1116 EITLTDTIHDAE
+1116 ITLTDTIHDAE
-1128 VNGTEQ
+1128 VEGIEQ

-1139 AVLSELKEEIKN
+1139 AVLSELRDEIKA
-1151 NLHLTLFN
+1151 NLYLTLFN
-1159 SSDTVTMANASD
+1159 SSETVTMANASEHH
-1171 YNVTFTVTY
+1171 VTFTVTY
-1180 YDENNAVVT
+1180 YDEHGNTITNN
-1189 NDDAHVTKFSI
+1189 DAHVAKFTI
-1200 TAKLADGKTLDAT
+1200 TANLADGQTLDAT
-1213 SMELSSYHTVADISN
+1213 SMVLSSYHTVADISN
-1228 AGIEEPWRFVNNAA
+1228 AGIEEPWLFVNNAA
-1242 SGGKTTDASYT
+1242 SGDKTSDASYT

-1267 NENNF
+1267 EYGNFNN
-1272 DAAGSKIS
+1272 AGSKIS
-1280 ELDYDKNNGKIYY
+1280 ELDYTSNGGKIYY

-1305 ELTTKDL
+1305 PLTTKDL

-1327 SVDVGANEYKSDGSV
+1327 SVTVGANEYKADGSV
-1342 LHQTWFAHT
+1342 NHQAWFANT
-1351 IYGSNGRLD
+1351 IYGSGGRSNYD
-1360 YEISATKNFSASK
+1360 ISATKNFSASK
-1373 THIGVNDTDR
+1373 THIGATDTDR
-1383 TITFTINKGYN
+1383 TITFTINSGYN
-1394 VSAKPQVFYIRYSVS
+1394 VSDKPQVFYIRYSVS

-1415 WDDLRTQNIYRN
+1415 WDDLRTENKYRN

-1435 AETKTTVKRS
+1435 AETETTVKRS
-1445 YEKLYKTGTIVD
+1445 YEKLYKTGTVVTED
-1457 EGTDATGNKLA
+1457 PDASGKPTA

-1479 PTGDNLLNTS
+1479 PTGDKLLTTS

-1497 LSFDPSDNTSA
+1497 LSFEPSDNTSA

-1537 GHDRFTAIYDSP
+1537 GHDRFTATYDSP

-1586 LIGLEEKWVDTHVVN
+1586 LSGLVEKWIDTHVVN
-1601 YDSTATVRF
+1601 YDSSATVRF

-1623 LVTLRGAIFQLAKW
+1623 LVTLPGATFQLAKW
-1637 NKTTKTFD
+1637 NKTTGTFE
-1645 EVCTLKTNAS
+1645 EVCTLKTNSS
-1655 GQINFGLQDS
+1655 GQINFGLLDS
-1665 SATAES
+1665 SATAE
-1671 FTESSAQLLCSTLYR
+1671 TTDTSSAQLLCSTLYR
-1686 IVETDAPTGYAPSKS
+1686 IVETDAPTGYALSKS

-1707 GAFSSIKRADAFNAA
+1707 GAFSNTKRADAFNAA
-1722 TGGESYIH
+1722 TGESSIH

-1771 DTDGK
+1771 DTDGT
-1776 TELALDR
+1776 TELALDK
-1783 VNSTYTATVELWRK
+1783 VNSTYTATVELRRK
-1797 GYQSGGEKP
+1797 SYQYGSQKS
-1806 DTKVESV
+1806 DDLVKTV
-1813 TLDSSNNWSYSWN
+1813 TLDNSNNWSYSWN
-1826 DLPLTDPADSSI
+1826 NLPLTDPADSSI

-1899 MLTALAYS
+1899 MLSALAYS
-1907 FIHRKRRHEG
+1907 FIHRKRRREG

>member
-1 MNDILKTYKEQFR
+1 MNDILKTYMERFR
-14 ENRHMLRRYT
+14 ENRHTLRRYT

-39 WQLHGI
+39 WQLHGV

-53 QCHEVEHTHTA
+53 QCGEEEHTHTA
-64 ACYDKVL
+64 DCYTKVL
-71 ICGYTEGELE
+71 TCGYEEGELE
-81 NADEIAAA
+81 NADELAAA
-89 EAAAG
+89 AATSQPTVEAEPA
-94 SAQSSA
+94 
-100 EDEIMPLELEP
+100 PLALEP

-121 ADCYVEV
+121 EDCYTEV
-128 QTLTCMEEEHTHGDD
+128 QTLTCMEEEHVHGDD
-143 CFDPEDGTLICEKYE
+143 CFDPEDGSLICDKFE
-158 HTHGESCYTTEYELA
+158 HTHDESCYTTEYELT

-182 EQVVEPTQTA
+182 EQVVEPTQSA
-192 ELVAMAVAEPV
+192 ELAAMAVAEPV
-203 ALEPVVNT
+203 ALEPAVDT
-211 VEPIYHHHTDACYEK
+211 VEPIYHHHTDACYEE

-246 ADLETPEEWQAA
+246 ADVETPEEWQAA
-258 NADAVITG
+258 NAEAVMTG
-266 EWNKDLLSVAK
+266 NWDEDLLSVAK
-277 TQLGYEQSVKNF
+277 TQLGYEQSEKNF

-298 LHYYSRYGQSYG
+298 LRYYSRYGQSYG

-326 YAEIPQSAI
+326 YAGIPQSAI

-345 SSMSGMDWLLQE
+345 SSMSDMDWLLDGE
-357 DGSAAQPGDIVIYN
+357 DGSAANVGDIVIYN

-381 SSAAGAEPD
+381 SSADGAADD
-390 LDDLFNVDTADT
+390 LDDLFSVDTE
-402 SFSMDAAFENGA
+402 FENSA
-414 ELEDSDASALAA
+414 ELEGSGVSALDA
-426 APSTAL
+426 APSA
-432 QDPAAAPS
+432 DDS
-440 TGTQDTVIAPSTGT
+440 TGAQDTAATSGT

-459 TPSIVDPEPEQPAEK
+459 TPEPVDPQTEQPAEK
-474 PVYSA
+474 PVDSA
-479 GTAASS
+479 DTAA
-485 TAASTPSTVTSASS
+485 PSTVTS
-499 TVSSASGA
+499 VSGA
-507 DTLAPSVGSPAAE
+507 DTLAPSVVSPAAE

-536 IVSEVNEDAGTLTV
+536 IVSSVDSDADTLTV
-550 ISGDVNG
+550 ISGDVDG
-557 KVDEVTLFNTD
+557 KVAEVTLFNTD

-578 QIALSEGDSDS
+578 QIELSEGDSDS
-589 DDDTASDIIEIDP
+589 DDDISSDIIETDP

-688 LNYSFNKNEITKDN
+688 LNYSFNENEITADN

-714 LLPSVSHSGNI
+714 LLDSVSDSGNI
-725 TWRDIT
+725 TWRDS

-741 NIDGDTVTF
+741 NIVGDTVTF
-750 TYNEDFADGKA
+750 TYNETFADGKA

-775 SSMEGQTIHFGGT
+775 SSMENQKINFGGT

-941 DSSTSTEVKNTN
+941 DSSTSKEVKNTE

-959 GNYDASS
+959 GNYDANS

-972 VKINNPYGE
+972 VTIKNPYGE
-981 DLRGKT
+981 DLRGKKFT
-987 FKDFLPAGLEVVDVV
+987 DLLPAGLEVVNNVE
-1002 KIQRGYYSDDIK
+1002 ITRGYWSDDIK
-1014 PVSAA
+1014 PVSAE
-1019 DFIKDGYSYTF
+1019 DFKKAGCSYTF
-1030 PTDLAHGP
+1030 PTDKS
-1038 ETESFYTI
+1038 ETAAFYTI
-1046 EIKTKVPDNTT
+1046 KIQTKVPDGTA
-1057 VGTIY
+1057 VGTTY
-1062 TNTADFDGS
+1062 TNTADFDGNS
-1071 GASGDVTVTD
+1071 ASGEVTVTD
-1081 RSSYLN
+1081 RSSYLS
-1087 KSLSK
+1087 KSLST

-1109 SIPTGWD
+1109 SIPTGWNK
-1116 EITLTDTIHDAE
+1116 ITLTDTIHDAE
-1128 VNGTEQ
+1128 VEGIEQ

-1139 AVLSELKEEIKN
+1139 AVLSELRDEIKA
-1151 NLHLTLFN
+1151 NLYLTLFN
-1159 SSDTVTMANASD
+1159 SSETVTMANASEHH
-1171 YNVTFTVTY
+1171 VTFTVTY
-1180 YDENNAVVT
+1180 YDEHGNTITNN
-1189 NDDAHVTKFSI
+1189 DAHVAKFTI
-1200 TAKLADGKTLDAT
+1200 TANLADGQTLDAT
-1213 SMELSSYHTVADISN
+1213 SMVLSSYHTVADISN
-1228 AGIEEPWRFVNNAA
+1228 AGIEEPWLFVNNAA
-1242 SGGKTTDASYT
+1242 SGDKTSDASYT

-1267 NENNF
+1267 EYGNFNN
-1272 DAAGSKIS
+1272 AGSKIS
-1280 ELDYDKNNGKIYY
+1280 ELDYTSNGGKIYY

-1305 ELTTKDL
+1305 PLTTKDL

-1327 SVDVGANEYKSDGSV
+1327 SVTVGANEYKADGSV
-1342 LHQTWFAHT
+1342 NHQAWFANT
-1351 IYGSNGRLD
+1351 IYGSGGRSNYD
-1360 YEISATKNFSASK
+1360 ISATKNFSASK
-1373 THIGVNDTDR
+1373 THIGATDTDR
-1383 TITFTINKGYN
+1383 TITFTINSGYN
-1394 VSAKPQVFYIRYSVS
+1394 VSDKPQVFYIRYSVS

-1415 WDDLRTQNIYRN
+1415 WDDLRTENKYRN

-1435 AETKTTVKRS
+1435 AETETTVKRS
-1445 YEKLYKTGTIVD
+1445 YEKLYKTGTIVTED
-1457 EGTDATGNKLA
+1457 PDASGKPTA

-1479 PTGDNLLNTS
+1479 PTGDKLLTTS

-1497 LSFDPSDNTSA
+1497 LSFEPSDNTSA

-1537 GHDRFTAIYDSP
+1537 GHDRFTATYDSP

-1586 LIGLEEKWVDTHVVN
+1586 LSGLVEKWVDTHVVN
-1601 YDSTATVRF
+1601 YDSSATVRF

-1623 LVTLRGAIFQLAKW
+1623 LVTLPGATFQLAKW
-1637 NKTTKTFD
+1637 NKTTGTFE
-1645 EVCTLKTNAS
+1645 EVCTLKTNSS
-1655 GQINFGLQDS
+1655 GQINFGLLDS
-1665 SATAES
+1665 SATAE
-1671 FTESSAQLLCSTLYR
+1671 TTDTSSAQLLCSTLYR
-1686 IVETDAPTGYAPSKS
+1686 IVETDAPTGYALSKS

-1707 GAFSSIKRADAFNAA
+1707 GAFSNTKRADAFNAA
-1722 TGGESYIH
+1722 TGESSIH

-1771 DTDGK
+1771 DTDGT
-1776 TELALDR
+1776 TELALDK
-1783 VNSTYTATVELWRK
+1783 VNSTYTATVELRRK
-1797 GYQSGGEKP
+1797 SYQYGSQKS
-1806 DTKVESV
+1806 DDLVKTV
-1813 TLDSSNNWSYSWN
+1813 TLDNSNNWSYSWN
-1826 DLPLTDPADSSI
+1826 NLPLTDPADSSI

-1899 MLTALAYS
+1899 MLSALAYS
-1907 FIHRKRRHEG
+1907 FIHRKRRREG

>member
-1 MNDILKTYKEQFR
+1 MNDILKTYMERFR
-14 ENRHMLRRYT
+14 ENRHTLRRYT

-39 WQLHGI
+39 WQLHGV

-53 QCHEVEHTHTA
+53 QCGEEEHTHTA
-64 ACYDKVL
+64 DCYTKVL
-71 ICGYTEGELE
+71 ICGYEEGELE
-81 NADEIAAA
+81 NADEVAAA
-89 EAAAG
+89 AATSQPTVEAEPA
-94 SAQSSA
+94 
-100 EDEIMPLELEP
+100 PLALEP

-121 ADCYVEV
+121 EDCYTEV
-128 QTLTCMEEEHTHGDD
+128 QTLTCMEEEHVHGDD
-143 CFDPEDGTLICEKYE
+143 CFDPEDGTLICEKFE
-158 HTHGESCYTTEYELA
+158 HTHDENCYTTEYELT

-182 EQVVEPTQTA
+182 EQVVEPTQSA
-192 ELVAMAVAEPV
+192 ELAAMAVAEPV
-203 ALEPVVNT
+203 ALEPTVDT
-211 VEPIYHHHTDACYEK
+211 VEPIYHHHTDACYEE

-246 ADLETPEEWQAA
+246 ADLETPEEWQAV
-258 NADAVITG
+258 NDEAVMTG
-266 EWNKDLLSVAK
+266 NWDEDLLSVAK
-277 TQLGYEQSVKNF
+277 TQLGYEQSEKNF

-298 LHYYSRYGQSYG
+298 LRYYSRYGQSYG

-326 YAEIPQSAI
+326 YAGIPQSAI

-345 SSMSGMDWLLQE
+345 SSMSDMEWLLDGE
-357 DGSAAQPGDIVIYN
+357 DGSAAEVGDIVIYN

-381 SSAAGAEPD
+381 SSADGAAD
-390 LDDLFNVDTADT
+390 GLDDLF
-402 SFSMDAAFENGA
+402 SMDAEGENGA
-414 ELEDSDASALAA
+414 ELETSGASALDA
-426 APSTAL
+426 APAAE
-432 QDPAAAPS
+432 DAPAADS
-440 TGTQDTVIAPSTGT
+440 VIAPDLP
-454 QDTVL
+454 DTAN
-459 TPSIVDPEPEQPAEK
+459 PEQPAAK

-479 GTAASS
+479 DTAA
-485 TAASTPSTVTSASS
+485 PETS
-499 TVSSASGA
+499 
-507 DTLAPSVGSPAAE
+507 APSVVSPAAE
-520 PQTTTVTDALP
+520 PQTTTVTDAQP

-536 IVSEVNEDAGTLTV
+536 IVSSVDSDAGTLTV
-550 ISGDVNG
+550 ISGDVDG
-557 KVDEVTLFNTD
+557 KVAEVALYDAD

-578 QIALSEGDSDS
+578 QMALSEGDTS
-589 DDDTASDIIEIDP
+589 SDIAEIDP

-607 VTTVYETASASAV
+607 VTTVYGTVSASAM
-620 RPSRSRAARYA
+620 RPAPSYVARYA
-631 APSTYAV
+631 APSMYAV
-638 TAVSATPVDM
+638 AAVSATPVDM
-648 GTHIT
+648 GKHIT
-653 NVSVQVPNSTDGS
+653 NVIVQIPASTNGS

-673 DANGIVRPGQTVKVQ
+673 DANGVVRPGQTVKVQ
-688 LNYSFNKNEITKDN
+688 LNYTFGKDKITKDN

-714 LLPSVSHSGNI
+714 LLDSVLHSGNI
-725 TWRDIT
+725 TWHDST
-731 TGKDVVVGTY
+731 TGRKVVVGTY
-741 NIDGDTVTF
+741 EIDGDTVTF
-750 TYNEDFADGKA
+750 TYNVDFADGKA

-768 KASASSD
+768 QASASSD
-775 SSMEGQTIHFGGT
+775 SSMEGKEINFGGT
-788 TGSVTIKKEDLI
+788 TGSVTIKKEDLTH
-800 SDLSLSKNVQK
+800 DLSLFKNVQK
-811 DASGKE
+811 DKNGKE
-817 LIKYDSTAKTLDIA
+817 LIKYDSAAKKLDIA

-841 TGDTVNLTD
+841 TGTTIDLTDSFDTASASLGKFQEDTVT
-850 FFDTVN
+850 
-856 SSLPSNATYRQDTI
+856 
-870 KLIKIAAD
+870 LIKVAAD
-878 GTEKDVTT
+878 GTETDVTET
-886 DYQSK
+886 YKAQ
-891 LTVGTELKYD
+891 LTVNNSELKYS

-921 VNDDYTYKAI
+921 VKDDYTYQSI
-931 NKVKAEFDGK
+931 NNVKAEFDGK
-941 DSSTSTEVKNTN
+941 YSYTSKEVKNTN

-959 GNYDASS
+959 GNYDANS

-972 VKINNPYGE
+972 IQINNPFGE

-987 FKDFLPAGLEVVDVV
+987 FTYLLPDGLEVVGEVT
-1002 KIQRGYYSDDIK
+1002 IQREHWSNDIK

-1019 DFIKDGYSYTF
+1019 DFIAKGYSYTF
-1030 PTDLAHGP
+1030 PADKS
-1038 ETESFYTI
+1038 ETATFYKI
-1046 EIKTKVPDNTT
+1046 FLQTKIPNGTA
-1057 VGTIY
+1057 VGTKFENEA
-1062 TNTADFDGS
+1062 TFDGS
-1071 GASGDVTVTD
+1071 SASGDVTVTD
-1081 RSSYLN
+1081 RNSYLS

-1109 SIPTGWD
+1109 SIPTGWK

-1139 AVLSELKEEIKN
+1139 AVLSELKDEIKN

-1159 SSDTVTMANASD
+1159 STETVTMANASEHD
-1171 YNVTFTVTY
+1171 VTFTVTY

-1213 SMELSSYHTVADISN
+1213 SMELSNYHTVADISN
-1228 AGIEEPWRFVNNAA
+1228 AGIEEPWLFVNNAA
-1242 SGGKTTDASYT
+1242 SGDKTTDASYT

-1280 ELDYDKNNGKIYY
+1280 ELDYQKNNGKIYY

-1305 ELTTKDL
+1305 LLTTKDL
-1312 VITDTLPAGVTFDIS
+1312 EITDTLPAGVTFDIS
-1327 SVDVGANEYKSDGSV
+1327 NVITVGALPLNDDGSV
-1342 LHQTWFAHT
+1342 PHQGWLAQT
-1351 IYGSNGRLD
+1351 IYGSDGRAN
-1360 YEISATKNFSASK
+1360 YEISTTKNFSASK
-1373 THIGVNDTDR
+1373 THIGATDTDR

-1394 VSAKPQVFYIRYSVS
+1394 VSNKPQVFYIRYWVS

-1415 WDDLRTQNIYRN
+1415 WDDLRTENKYRN

-1435 AETKTTVKRS
+1435 AETETTVKRS
-1445 YEKLYKTGTIVD
+1445 YEKLYKTGTVVTED
-1457 EGTDATGNKLA
+1457 PDASGKPTA

-1479 PTGDNLLNTS
+1479 PTGDKLLTTS
-1489 NTLTLTDT
+1489 NTTLTLTDT
-1497 LSFDPSDNTSA
+1497 LSFEPSDNTSA

-1537 GHDRFTAIYDSP
+1537 GHDRFTATYDSP

-1586 LIGLEEKWVDTHVVN
+1586 LTGLVEKWVDTHVVN
-1601 YDSTATVRF
+1601 YDSSATVRF

-1623 LVTLRGAIFQLAKW
+1623 LVTLPGATFQLAKW
-1637 NKTTKTFD
+1637 NKTAGTF
-1645 EVCTLKTNAS
+1645 EGVCTLKTNAS
-1655 GQINFGLQDS
+1655 GQINFGLLDS
-1665 SATAES
+1665 SATAEIP
-1671 FTESSAQLLCSTLYR
+1671 TMSSAQLLCSTLYR
-1686 IVETDAPTGYAPSKS
+1686 IVETDAPTGYALSKS

-1707 GAFSSIKRADAFNAA
+1707 GAFSNTKQDDAFKTA
-1722 TGGESYIH
+1722 TGETCVN
-1730 DASEYD
+1730 DSEYNQGID
-1736 KWLDC
+1736 SSK
-1741 NNVTYLARGDISAVY
+1741 VTYLARGDISAVY

-1776 TELALDR
+1776 TELALDK

-1797 GYQSGGEKP
+1797 SYQYGSQKS
-1806 DTKVESV
+1806 DDLVKTV
-1813 TLDSSNNWSYSWN
+1813 TLDNSNNWSYSWN
-1826 DLPLTDPADSSI
+1826 NLPLTDSADSSI

-1899 MLTALAYS
+1899 MLSALAYS
-1907 FIHRKRRHEG
+1907 FIHRKRRREG

>member
-14 ENRHMLRRYT
+14 ENRHTLRRYT

-39 WQLHGI
+39 WQLHGV

-53 QCHEVEHTHTA
+53 QCGEVEHAHTA
-64 ACYDKVL
+64 DCYDKVL
-71 ICGYTEGELE
+71 ICGYTEGQLE
-81 NADEIAAA
+81 NADEVAAA
-89 EAAAG
+89 EAAAA
-94 SAQSSA
+94 SAAQSSA
-100 EDEIMPLELEP
+100 EEEIMPLELEP

-121 ADCYVEV
+121 DDCYTEV
-128 QTLTCMEEEHTHGDD
+128 QTLTCMEEEHVHDDD
-143 CFDPEDGTLICEKYE
+143 CYDPEDGTLICEKFE
-158 HTHGESCYTTEYELA
+158 HTHDESCYTTEYELT

-203 ALEPVVNT
+203 ALEPVVDT
-211 VEPIYHHHTDACYEK
+211 VEPIYHHHTDACYEE
-226 VLTCPLPEH
+226 VLVCPLPEH
-235 HHTVACLSDTS
+235 HHTVSCLSDTS

-266 EWNKDLLSVAK
+266 EWNEDLLSVAK
-277 TQLGYEQSVKNF
+277 TQLGYEQSEKNF

-298 LHYYSRYGQSYG
+298 LRYYSRYGQSYG
-310 NPYGEWD
+310 NAYGEWD
-317 VMFLSYCLK
+317 VMFLAYCLK

-345 SSMSGMDWLLQE
+345 SSMSGMDWLLEE

-381 SSAAGAEPD
+381 SSAT
-390 LDDLFNVDTADT
+390 VQSRIWTT
-402 SFSMDAAFENGA
+402 CSTWIQSFENSA
-414 ELEDSDASALAA
+414 ELEGSGVSAQDA
-426 APSTAL
+426 APSA
-432 QDPAAAPS
+432 DDS
-440 TGTQDTVIAPSTGT
+440 TGAQDTAATSGT

-459 TPSIVDPEPEQPAEK
+459 TPEPVDPQTEQPAEK
-474 PVYSA
+474 PVDSA
-479 GTAASS
+479 DTAA
-485 TAASTPSTVTSASS
+485 PSTVTS
-499 TVSSASGA
+499 VSGA
-507 DTLAPSVGSPAAE
+507 DTLAPSVVSPAAE

-536 IVSEVNEDAGTLTV
+536 IVSSVDKDADTLTV
-550 ISGDVNG
+550 ISGDVDG
-557 KVDEVTLFNTD
+557 KVAEVTLFNTD

-578 QIALSEGDSDS
+578 QIELSEGDSDS
-589 DDDTASDIIEIDP
+589 DDDTASDIIETDP

-688 LNYSFNKNEITKDN
+688 LNYSFNENEITADN
-702 RVATYKLPNGIT
+702 RVATYKFPNGIT
-714 LLPSVSHSGNI
+714 LLDSVSDSGNI
-725 TWRDIT
+725 TWRDS

-741 NIDGDTVTF
+741 NIVGDTVTF
-750 TYNEDFADGKA
+750 TYNETFADGKA

-775 SSMEGQTIHFGGT
+775 SSMENQKINFGGT

-941 DSSTSTEVKNTN
+941 DSSTSKEVKNTE

-959 GNYDASS
+959 GNYDANS

-972 VKINNPYGE
+972 VTIKNPYGE
-981 DLRGKT
+981 DLRGKKFT
-987 FKDFLPAGLEVVDVV
+987 DLLPAGLEVVNNVE
-1002 KIQRGYYSDDIK
+1002 ITRGYWSDDIK
-1014 PVSAA
+1014 PVSAE
-1019 DFIKDGYSYTF
+1019 DFKKAGCSYTF
-1030 PTDLAHGP
+1030 PTDKS
-1038 ETESFYTI
+1038 ETAAFYTI
-1046 EIKTKVPDNTT
+1046 KIQTKVPDGTA
-1057 VGTIY
+1057 VGTTY
-1062 TNTADFDGS
+1062 TNTADFDGNS
-1071 GASGDVTVTD
+1071 ASGEVTVTD
-1081 RSSYLN
+1081 RSSYLS
-1087 KSLSK
+1087 KSLST

-1109 SIPTGWD
+1109 SIPTGWNK
-1116 EITLTDTIHDAE
+1116 ITLTDTIHDAE
-1128 VNGTEQ
+1128 VEGIEQ

-1139 AVLSELKEEIKN
+1139 AVLSELRDEIKA
-1151 NLHLTLFN
+1151 NLYLTLFN
-1159 SSDTVTMANASD
+1159 SSETVTMANASEHH
-1171 YNVTFTVTY
+1171 VTFTVTY
-1180 YDENNAVVT
+1180 YDEHGNTITNN
-1189 NDDAHVTKFSI
+1189 DAHVAKFTI
-1200 TAKLADGKTLDAT
+1200 TANLADGQTLDAT
-1213 SMELSSYHTVADISN
+1213 SMVLSSYHTVADISN
-1228 AGIEEPWRFVNNAA
+1228 AGIEEPWLFVNNAA
-1242 SGGKTTDASYT
+1242 SGDKTSDASYT

-1267 NENNF
+1267 EYGNFNN
-1272 DAAGSKIS
+1272 AGSKIS
-1280 ELDYDKNNGKIYY
+1280 ELDYTSNGGKIYY

-1305 ELTTKDL
+1305 PLTTKDL

-1327 SVDVGANEYKSDGSV
+1327 SVTVGANEYKADGSV
-1342 LHQTWFAHT
+1342 NHQAWFANT
-1351 IYGSNGRLD
+1351 IYGSGGRSNYD
-1360 YEISATKNFSASK
+1360 ISATKNFSASK
-1373 THIGVNDTDR
+1373 THIGATDTDR
-1383 TITFTINKGYN
+1383 TITFTINSGYN
-1394 VSAKPQVFYIRYSVS
+1394 VSDKPQVFYIRYSVS

-1415 WDDLRTQNIYRN
+1415 WDDLRTENKYRN

-1435 AETKTTVKRS
+1435 AETETTVKRS
-1445 YEKLYKTGTIVD
+1445 YEKLYKTGTVVTED
-1457 EGTDATGNKLA
+1457 PDASGKPTA

-1479 PTGDNLLNTS
+1479 PTGDKLLTTS
-1489 NTLTLTDT
+1489 NTTLTLTDT
-1497 LSFDPSDNTSA
+1497 LSFEPSDNTSA

-1537 GHDRFTAIYDSP
+1537 GHDRFTATYDSP

-1586 LIGLEEKWVDTHVVN
+1586 LSGLVEKWVDTHVVN
-1601 YDSTATVRF
+1601 YDSSATVRF

-1623 LVTLRGAIFQLAKW
+1623 LVTLPGATFQLAKW
-1637 NKTTKTFD
+1637 NKTAGTFE

-1655 GQINFGLQDS
+1655 GQINFGLLDS
-1665 SATAES
+1665 SATAEIP
-1671 FTESSAQLLCSTLYR
+1671 TMSSAQLLCSTLYR
-1686 IVETDAPTGYAPSKS
+1686 IVETDAPTGYALSKS

-1707 GAFSSIKRADAFNAA
+1707 GAFSNTKRADAFNAA
-1722 TGGESYIH
+1722 TGESYIH

-1736 KWLDC
+1736 KLLNC
-1741 NNVTYLARGDISAVY
+1741 NDVTYLARGDISAVY

-1776 TELALDR
+1776 TELAPNK
-1783 VNSTYTATVELWRK
+1783 VNSTYTATVELRRK
-1797 GYQSGGEKP
+1797 VYQWGNLQPNDELY
-1806 DTKVESV
+1806 TTV

-1826 DLPLTDPADSSI
+1826 NLPLTDPADSSI

-1907 FIHRKRRHEG
+1907 FIHRKRRREG

>member
-1 MNDILKTYKEQFR
+1 MNDILKTYMERFR
-14 ENRHMLRRYT
+14 ENRHTLRRYT

-39 WQLHGI
+39 WQLHGV

-53 QCHEVEHTHTA
+53 QCGEEEHTHTA
-64 ACYDKVL
+64 DCYTKVL
-71 ICGYTEGELE
+71 TCGYEEGELE
-81 NADEIAAA
+81 NADEVAAA
-89 EAAAG
+89 AAAT
-94 SAQSSA
+94 SQPTIEEEPA
-100 EDEIMPLELEP
+100 PLSLEP

-121 ADCYVEV
+121 EDCYTEV
-128 QTLTCMEEEHTHGDD
+128 QTLTCMEEEHVHDDD
-143 CFDPEDGTLICEKYE
+143 CFDPEDGSLICDKFE
-158 HTHGESCYTTEYELA
+158 HTHDESCYTTEYELT

-182 EQVVEPTQTA
+182 EQVVEPTQSA
-192 ELVAMAVAEPV
+192 ALAAMAVAEPV
-203 ALEPVVNT
+203 ALAPMVDT
-211 VEPIYHHHTDACYEK
+211 VEPIYHHHTDACYEE

-258 NADAVITG
+258 NAEAVMTG
-266 EWNKDLLSVAK
+266 NWAEDLVSVAK
-277 TQLGYEQSVKNF
+277 TQLGYEQSEKNF

-298 LHYYSRYGQSYG
+298 LRYYSRYGQSYG

-326 YAEIPQSAI
+326 YAGIPQSAI

-345 SSMSGMDWLLQE
+345 SSMSDMDWLLDNE
-357 DGSAAQPGDIVIYN
+357 DGSAADVGDIVIYN

-381 SSAAGAEPD
+381 SSADGAAD
-390 LDDLFNVDTADT
+390 GLDDLFSVDTE
-402 SFSMDAAFENGA
+402 FENSA
-414 ELEDSDASALAA
+414 ELEGSGVSALDA
-426 APSTAL
+426 APSA
-432 QDPAAAPS
+432 D
-440 TGTQDTVIAPSTGT
+440 DSTGT

-459 TPSIVDPEPEQPAEK
+459 TPDPVDPQPEQPVEK
-474 PVYSA
+474 PVDSA
-479 GTAASS
+479 DTAA
-485 TAASTPSTVTSASS
+485 PSTVTS
-499 TVSSASGA
+499 VSGA
-507 DTLAPSVGSPAAE
+507 DTLAPSVVSPAAE

-536 IVSEVNEDAGTLTV
+536 IVSSVDKDADTLTV
-550 ISGDVNG
+550 ISGDVDG
-557 KVDEVTLFNTD
+557 KVAEVTLFNTD

-578 QIALSEGDSDS
+578 QIELSEGDSDS
-589 DDDTASDIIEIDP
+589 DDDTASDIIETDP

-688 LNYSFNKNEITKDN
+688 LNYSFNENEITADN

-714 LLPSVSHSGNI
+714 LLDSVSDSGNI
-725 TWRDIT
+725 TWRDS

-741 NIDGDTVTF
+741 NIVGDTVTF
-750 TYNEDFADGKA
+750 TYNETFADGKA

-775 SSMEGQTIHFGGT
+775 SSMENQKINFGGT

-941 DSSTSTEVKNTN
+941 DSSTSKEVKNTE

-959 GNYDASS
+959 GNYDANS

-972 VKINNPYGE
+972 VTIKNPYGE
-981 DLRGKT
+981 DLRGKKFT
-987 FKDFLPAGLEVVDVV
+987 DLLPAGLEVVNNVE
-1002 KIQRGYYSDDIK
+1002 ITRGYWSDDIK
-1014 PVSAA
+1014 PVSAE
-1019 DFIKDGYSYTF
+1019 DFKKAGCSYTF
-1030 PTDLAHGP
+1030 PTDKS
-1038 ETESFYTI
+1038 ETAAFYTI
-1046 EIKTKVPDNTT
+1046 KIQTKVPDGTA
-1057 VGTIY
+1057 VGTTY
-1062 TNTADFDGS
+1062 TNTADFDGNS
-1071 GASGDVTVTD
+1071 ASGEVTVTD
-1081 RSSYLN
+1081 RSSYLS
-1087 KSLSK
+1087 KSLST

-1109 SIPTGWD
+1109 SIPTGWNK
-1116 EITLTDTIHDAE
+1116 ITLTDTIHDAE
-1128 VNGTEQ
+1128 VEGIEQ

-1139 AVLSELKEEIKN
+1139 AVLSELRDEIKA
-1151 NLHLTLFN
+1151 NLYLTLFN
-1159 SSDTVTMANASD
+1159 SSETVTMANASEHH
-1171 YNVTFTVTY
+1171 VTFTVTY
-1180 YDENNAVVT
+1180 YDEHGNTITNN
-1189 NDDAHVTKFSI
+1189 DAHVAKFTI
-1200 TAKLADGKTLDAT
+1200 TANLADGQTLDAT
-1213 SMELSSYHTVADISN
+1213 SMVLSSYHTVADISN
-1228 AGIEEPWRFVNNAA
+1228 AGIEEPWLFVNNAA
-1242 SGGKTTDASYT
+1242 SGDKTSDASYT

-1267 NENNF
+1267 EYGNFNN
-1272 DAAGSKIS
+1272 AGSKIS
-1280 ELDYDKNNGKIYY
+1280 ELDYTSNGGKIYY

-1305 ELTTKDL
+1305 PLTTKDL

-1327 SVDVGANEYKSDGSV
+1327 SVTVGANEYKADGSV
-1342 LHQTWFAHT
+1342 NHQAWFANT
-1351 IYGSNGRLD
+1351 IYGSGGRSNYD
-1360 YEISATKNFSASK
+1360 ISATKNFSASK
-1373 THIGVNDTDR
+1373 THIGATDTDR
-1383 TITFTINKGYN
+1383 TITFTINSGYN
-1394 VSAKPQVFYIRYSVS
+1394 VSDKPQVFYIRYSVS

-1415 WDDLRTQNIYRN
+1415 WDDLRTENKYRN

-1435 AETKTTVKRS
+1435 AETETTVKRS
-1445 YEKLYKTGTIVD
+1445 YEKLYKTGTIVTED
-1457 EGTDATGNKLA
+1457 PDASGKPTA

-1479 PTGDNLLNTS
+1479 PTGDKLLTTS

-1497 LSFDPSDNTSA
+1497 LSFEPSDNTSA

-1537 GHDRFTAIYDSP
+1537 GHDRFTATYDSP

-1586 LIGLEEKWVDTHVVN
+1586 LSGLVEKWVDTHVVN
-1601 YDSTATVRF
+1601 YDSSATVRF

-1623 LVTLRGAIFQLAKW
+1623 LVTLPGATFQLAKW
-1637 NKTTKTFD
+1637 NKTTGTFE
-1645 EVCTLKTNAS
+1645 EVCTLKTNSS
-1655 GQINFGLQDS
+1655 GQINFGLLDS
-1665 SATAES
+1665 SATAE
-1671 FTESSAQLLCSTLYR
+1671 TTDTSSAQLLCSTLYR
-1686 IVETDAPTGYAPSKS
+1686 IVETDAPTGYALSKS

-1707 GAFSSIKRADAFNAA
+1707 GAFSNTKRADAFNAA
-1722 TGGESYIH
+1722 TGESSIH

-1771 DTDGK
+1771 DTDGT
-1776 TELALDR
+1776 TELALDK
-1783 VNSTYTATVELWRK
+1783 VNSTYTATVELRRK
-1797 GYQSGGEKP
+1797 SYQYGSQKS
-1806 DTKVESV
+1806 DDLVKTV
-1813 TLDSSNNWSYSWN
+1813 TLDNSNNWSYSWN
-1826 DLPLTDPADSSI
+1826 NLPLTDPADSSI

-1899 MLTALAYS
+1899 MLSALAYS

>member
-14 ENRHMLRRYT
+14 ENRHTLRRYT

-39 WQLHGI
+39 WQLHGV

-53 QCHEVEHTHTA
+53 QCGEVEHAHTA
-64 ACYDKVL
+64 DCYDKVL
-71 ICGYTEGELE
+71 ICGYTEGQLE
-81 NADEIAAA
+81 NADEVAAA
-89 EAAAG
+89 EAAAA
-94 SAQSSA
+94 SAAQSSA
-100 EDEIMPLELEP
+100 EEEIMPLELEP

-121 ADCYVEV
+121 DDCYTEV
-128 QTLTCMEEEHTHGDD
+128 QTLTCMEEEHVHDDD
-143 CFDPEDGTLICEKYE
+143 CYDPEDGTLICEKFE
-158 HTHGESCYTTEYELA
+158 HTHDESCYTTEYELT

-203 ALEPVVNT
+203 ALEPVVDT
-211 VEPIYHHHTDACYEK
+211 VEPIYHHHTDACYEE
-226 VLTCPLPEH
+226 VLVCPLPEH
-235 HHTVACLSDTS
+235 HHTVSCLSDTS

-266 EWNKDLLSVAK
+266 EWNEDLLSVAK
-277 TQLGYEQSVKNF
+277 TQLGYEQSEKNF

-298 LHYYSRYGQSYG
+298 LRYYSRYGQSYG
-310 NPYGEWD
+310 NAYGEWD
-317 VMFLSYCLK
+317 VMFLAYCLK

-345 SSMSGMDWLLQE
+345 SSMSGMDWLLEE

-381 SSAAGAEPD
+381 SSADSAEPD
-390 LDDLFNVDTADT
+390 LDDLFSVDAE
-402 SFSMDAAFENGA
+402 FENSA
-414 ELEDSDASALAA
+414 ELEDSGVSALDA
-426 APSTAL
+426 APSA
-432 QDPAAAPS
+432 DDS
-440 TGTQDTVIAPSTGT
+440 TGAQDTVATSGT

-459 TPSIVDPEPEQPAEK
+459 TPEPVDPQTEQPAEK
-474 PVYSA
+474 PVDSA
-479 GTAASS
+479 DTAA
-485 TAASTPSTVTSASS
+485 PSTVTS
-499 TVSSASGA
+499 VSGA
-507 DTLAPSVGSPAAE
+507 DTLAPSVVSPAAE
-520 PQTTTVTDALP
+520 PQTTTVTDDLP

-536 IVSEVNEDAGTLTV
+536 IVSSVDSDADTLTV
-550 ISGDVNG
+550 ISGDVDG
-557 KVDEVTLFNTD
+557 KVAEVTLFNTE

-578 QIALSEGDSDS
+578 QIELSEGDSDS
-589 DDDTASDIIEIDP
+589 DDDTASDIIETDP

-688 LNYSFNKNEITKDN
+688 LNYSFNENEITADN

-714 LLPSVSHSGNI
+714 LLDSVSDSGNI
-725 TWRDIT
+725 TWRDS

-741 NIDGDTVTF
+741 NIVGDTVTF
-750 TYNEDFADGKA
+750 TYNETFADGKA

-775 SSMEGQTIHFGGT
+775 SSMENQKINFGGT

-941 DSSTSTEVKNTN
+941 DSSTSKEVKNTE

-959 GNYDASS
+959 GNYDANS

-972 VKINNPYGE
+972 VTIKNPYGE
-981 DLRGKT
+981 DLRGKKFT
-987 FKDFLPAGLEVVDVV
+987 DLLPAGLEVVNNVE
-1002 KIQRGYYSDDIK
+1002 ITRGYWSDDIK
-1014 PVSAA
+1014 PVSAE
-1019 DFIKDGYSYTF
+1019 DFKKAGCSYTF
-1030 PTDLAHGP
+1030 PTDKS
-1038 ETESFYTI
+1038 ETAAFYTI
-1046 EIKTKVPDNTT
+1046 KIQTKVPDGTA
-1057 VGTIY
+1057 VGTTY
-1062 TNTADFDGS
+1062 TNTADFDGNS
-1071 GASGDVTVTD
+1071 ASGEVTVTD
-1081 RSSYLN
+1081 RSSYLS
-1087 KSLSK
+1087 KSLST

-1109 SIPTGWD
+1109 SIPTGWNK
-1116 EITLTDTIHDAE
+1116 ITLTDTIHDAE
-1128 VNGTEQ
+1128 VEGIEQ

-1139 AVLSELKEEIKN
+1139 AVLSELRDEIKA
-1151 NLHLTLFN
+1151 NLYLTLFN
-1159 SSDTVTMANASD
+1159 SSETVTMANASEHH
-1171 YNVTFTVTY
+1171 VTFTVTY
-1180 YDENNAVVT
+1180 YDEHGNTITNN
-1189 NDDAHVTKFSI
+1189 DAHVAKFTI
-1200 TAKLADGKTLDAT
+1200 TANLADGQTLDAT
-1213 SMELSSYHTVADISN
+1213 SMVLSSYHTVADISN
-1228 AGIEEPWRFVNNAA
+1228 AGIEEPWLFVNNAA
-1242 SGGKTTDASYT
+1242 SGDKTSDASYT

-1267 NENNF
+1267 EYGNFNN
-1272 DAAGSKIS
+1272 AGSKIS
-1280 ELDYDKNNGKIYY
+1280 ELDYTSNGGKIYY

-1305 ELTTKDL
+1305 PLTTKDL

-1327 SVDVGANEYKSDGSV
+1327 SVTVGANEYKADGSV
-1342 LHQTWFAHT
+1342 NHQAWFANT
-1351 IYGSNGRLD
+1351 IYGSGGRSNYD
-1360 YEISATKNFSASK
+1360 ISATKNFSASK
-1373 THIGVNDTDR
+1373 THIGATDTDR
-1383 TITFTINKGYN
+1383 TITFTINSGYN
-1394 VSAKPQVFYIRYSVS
+1394 VSDKPQVFYIRYSVS
-1409 VAEDAS
+1409 VAEDVS
-1415 WDDLRTQNIYRN
+1415 WDDLRTENKYRN

-1435 AETKTTVKRS
+1435 AETETTVKRS

-1479 PTGDNLLNTS
+1479 PTGDKLLTTS
-1489 NTLTLTDT
+1489 NTTLTLTDT
-1497 LSFDPSDNTSA
+1497 LSFEPSDNTSA

-1537 GHDRFTAIYDSP
+1537 GHDRFTATYDSP

-1623 LVTLRGAIFQLAKW
+1623 LVTLPGATFQLAKY
-1637 NKTTKTFD
+1637 NKTTGKFE
-1645 EVCTLKTNAS
+1645 EVCTLKTNSS
-1655 GQINFGLQDS
+1655 GQINFGLLDS
-1665 SATAES
+1665 SATAEIP
-1671 FTESSAQLLCSTLYR
+1671 TMSSAQLLCSTLYR
-1686 IVETDAPTGYAPSKS
+1686 IVETDAPTGYALSKS

-1707 GAFSSIKRADAFNAA
+1707 GAFSNTKRADAFNAA
-1722 TGGESYIH
+1722 TGESFIH

-1736 KWLDC
+1736 KWLNC
-1741 NNVTYLARGDISAVY
+1741 NDVTYLARGDISAVY

-1776 TELALDR
+1776 TELALNK
-1783 VNSTYTATVELWRK
+1783 VNSTYTATVELRRK
-1797 GYQSGGEKP
+1797 VYQWGNLQPNDELY
-1806 DTKVESV
+1806 TTV

-1826 DLPLTDPADSSI
+1826 NLPLTDSADSSI
-1838 TYKYYVKETACSGTF
+1838 TYKYYVKEKACSGTF

-1899 MLTALAYS
+1899 MLSALAYS

>member
-1 MNDILKTYKEQFR
+1 MNDILKTYMERFR
-14 ENRHMLRRYT
+14 ENRHTLRRYT

-39 WQLHGI
+39 WQLHGV

-53 QCHEVEHTHTA
+53 QCGEEEHTHTA
-64 ACYDKVL
+64 DCYTKVL
-71 ICGYTEGELE
+71 ICGYEEGELE
-81 NADEIAAA
+81 NADEVAAA
-89 EAAAG
+89 AATSQPTVEAEPA
-94 SAQSSA
+94 
-100 EDEIMPLELEP
+100 PLALEP
-111 QIEFVPHEHT
+111 QIEFVSHEHT
-121 ADCYVEV
+121 EDCYTEV
-128 QTLTCMEEEHTHGDD
+128 QTLTCMEEEHVHGDD
-143 CFDPEDGTLICEKYE
+143 CFDPEDGTLICEKFE
-158 HTHGESCYTTEYELA
+158 HTHDENCYTTEYELT

-182 EQVVEPTQTA
+182 EQVVEPTQSA
-192 ELVAMAVAEPV
+192 ELAAMAVAEPV
-203 ALEPVVNT
+203 ALEPTVDT
-211 VEPIYHHHTDACYEK
+211 VEPIYHHHTDACYEE

-246 ADLETPEEWQAA
+246 ADLETPEEWQAV
-258 NADAVITG
+258 NDEAVMTG
-266 EWNKDLLSVAK
+266 NWDEDLLSVAK
-277 TQLGYEQSVKNF
+277 TQLGYEQSEKNF

-298 LHYYSRYGQSYG
+298 LRYYSRYGQSYG

-326 YAEIPQSAI
+326 YAGIPQSAI

-345 SSMSGMDWLLQE
+345 SSMSDMEWLLDGE
-357 DGSAAQPGDIVIYN
+357 DGSAAEVGDIVIYN

-381 SSAAGAEPD
+381 SSADGAAD
-390 LDDLFNVDTADT
+390 GLDDLF
-402 SFSMDAAFENGA
+402 SMDAEGENGA
-414 ELEDSDASALAA
+414 ELETSGASALDA
-426 APSTAL
+426 APAAE
-432 QDPAAAPS
+432 DAPAADS
-440 TGTQDTVIAPSTGT
+440 VIAPDLP
-454 QDTVL
+454 DTAN
-459 TPSIVDPEPEQPAEK
+459 PEQPAAK

-479 GTAASS
+479 DTAA
-485 TAASTPSTVTSASS
+485 PETS
-499 TVSSASGA
+499 
-507 DTLAPSVGSPAAE
+507 APSVVSPAAE
-520 PQTTTVTDALP
+520 PQTTTVTDAQP

-536 IVSEVNEDAGTLTV
+536 IVSSVDSDAGTLTV
-550 ISGDVNG
+550 ISGDVDG
-557 KVDEVTLFNTD
+557 KVAEVALYDAD

-578 QIALSEGDSDS
+578 QMALSEGDTS
-589 DDDTASDIIEIDP
+589 SDIAEIDP

-607 VTTVYETASASAV
+607 VTTVYGTVSASAM
-620 RPSRSRAARYA
+620 RPAPSYVARYA
-631 APSTYAV
+631 APSMYAV
-638 TAVSATPVDM
+638 AAVSATPVDM
-648 GTHIT
+648 GKHIT
-653 NVSVQVPNSTDGS
+653 NVIVQIPASTNGS

-673 DANGIVRPGQTVKVQ
+673 DANGVVRPGQTVKVQ
-688 LNYSFNKNEITKDN
+688 LNYTFGKDKITKDN

-714 LLPSVSHSGNI
+714 LLDSVLHSGNI
-725 TWRDIT
+725 TWHDST
-731 TGKDVVVGTY
+731 TGRKVVVGTY
-741 NIDGDTVTF
+741 EIDGDTVTF
-750 TYNEDFADGKA
+750 TYNVDFADGKA

-768 KASASSD
+768 QASASSD
-775 SSMEGQTIHFGGT
+775 SSMEGKEINFGGT
-788 TGSVTIKKEDLI
+788 TGSVTIKKEDLTH
-800 SDLSLSKNVQK
+800 DLSLFKNVQK
-811 DASGKE
+811 DKNGKE
-817 LIKYDSTAKTLDIA
+817 LIKYDSAAKKLDIA

-841 TGDTVNLTD
+841 TGTTIDLTDSFDTASASLGKFQEDTVT
-850 FFDTVN
+850 
-856 SSLPSNATYRQDTI
+856 
-870 KLIKIAAD
+870 LIKVAAD
-878 GTEKDVTT
+878 GTETDVTET
-886 DYQSK
+886 YKAQ
-891 LTVGTELKYD
+891 LTVNNSELKYS

-921 VNDDYTYKAI
+921 VKDDYTYQSI
-931 NKVKAEFDGK
+931 NNVKAEFDGK
-941 DSSTSTEVKNTN
+941 YSYTSKEVKNTN

-959 GNYDASS
+959 GNYDANS

-972 VKINNPYGE
+972 IQINNPFGE

-987 FKDFLPAGLEVVDVV
+987 FTDLLPDGLEVVGEVT
-1002 KIQRGYYSDDIK
+1002 IQREHWSNDIK

-1019 DFIKDGYSYTF
+1019 DFIAKGYSYTF
-1030 PTDLAHGP
+1030 PADKS
-1038 ETESFYTI
+1038 ETATFYKI
-1046 EIKTKVPDNTT
+1046 FLQTKIPNGTA
-1057 VGTIY
+1057 VGTKFENEA
-1062 TNTADFDGS
+1062 TFDGS
-1071 GASGDVTVTD
+1071 SASGDVTVTD
-1081 RSSYLN
+1081 RNSYLS

-1109 SIPTGWD
+1109 SIPTGWK

-1139 AVLSELKEEIKN
+1139 AVLSELKDEIKN

-1159 SSDTVTMANASD
+1159 STETVTMANASEHD
-1171 YNVTFTVTY
+1171 VTFTVTY

-1213 SMELSSYHTVADISN
+1213 SMELSNYHTVADISN
-1228 AGIEEPWRFVNNAA
+1228 AGIEEPWLFVNNAA
-1242 SGGKTTDASYT
+1242 SGDKTTDASYT

-1280 ELDYDKNNGKIYY
+1280 ELDYQKNNGKIYY

-1305 ELTTKDL
+1305 LLTTKDL
-1312 VITDTLPAGVTFDIS
+1312 EITDTLPAGVTFDIS
-1327 SVDVGANEYKSDGSV
+1327 NVITVGALPLNDDGSV
-1342 LHQTWFAHT
+1342 PHQGWLAQT
-1351 IYGSNGRLD
+1351 IYGSDGRAN
-1360 YEISATKNFSASK
+1360 YEISTTKNFSASK
-1373 THIGVNDTDR
+1373 THIGATDTDR

-1394 VSAKPQVFYIRYSVS
+1394 VSNKPQVFYIRYWVS

-1415 WDDLRTQNIYRN
+1415 WDDLRTENKYRN

-1435 AETKTTVKRS
+1435 AETETTVKRS
-1445 YEKLYKTGTIVD
+1445 YEKLYKTGTVVTED
-1457 EGTDATGNKLA
+1457 PDASGKPTA

-1479 PTGDNLLNTS
+1479 PTGDKLLTTS
-1489 NTLTLTDT
+1489 NTTLTLTDT
-1497 LSFDPSDNTSA
+1497 LSFEPSDNTSA

-1537 GHDRFTAIYDSP
+1537 GHDRFTATYDSP

-1586 LIGLEEKWVDTHVVN
+1586 LTGLVEKWVDTHVVN
-1601 YDSTATVRF
+1601 YDSSATVRF

-1623 LVTLRGAIFQLAKW
+1623 LVTLPGATFQLAKW
-1637 NKTTKTFD
+1637 NKTAGTF
-1645 EVCTLKTNAS
+1645 EGVCTLKTNAS
-1655 GQINFGLQDS
+1655 GQINFGLLDS
-1665 SATAES
+1665 SATAEIP
-1671 FTESSAQLLCSTLYR
+1671 TMSSAQLLCSTLYR
-1686 IVETDAPTGYAPSKS
+1686 IVETDAPTGYALSKS

-1707 GAFSSIKRADAFNAA
+1707 GAFSNTKQDDAFKTA
-1722 TGGESYIH
+1722 TGETCVN
-1730 DASEYD
+1730 DSEYNQGID
-1736 KWLDC
+1736 SSK
-1741 NNVTYLARGDISAVY
+1741 VTYLARGDISAVY

-1776 TELALDR
+1776 TELALDK

-1797 GYQSGGEKP
+1797 SYQYGSQKS
-1806 DTKVESV
+1806 DDLVKTV
-1813 TLDSSNNWSYSWN
+1813 TLDNSNNWSYSWN
-1826 DLPLTDPADSSI
+1826 NLPLTDSADSSI

-1884 GGSGTLP
+1884 GGTGTLP

-1899 MLTALAYS
+1899 MLSALAYS
-1907 FIHRKRRHEG
+1907 FIHRKRRREG

>member
-1 MNDILKTYKEQFR
+1 MNDILKTYMERFR
-14 ENRHMLRRYT
+14 ENRHTLRRYT

-39 WQLHGI
+39 WQLHGV

-53 QCHEVEHTHTA
+53 QCGEEEHTHTA
-64 ACYDKVL
+64 DCYTKVL
-71 ICGYTEGELE
+71 TCGYEEGELE
-81 NADEIAAA
+81 NADEVAAA
-89 EAAAG
+89 AAAT
-94 SAQSSA
+94 SQPTIEEEPA
-100 EDEIMPLELEP
+100 PLSLEP

-121 ADCYVEV
+121 DDCYTEV
-128 QTLTCMEEEHTHGDD
+128 QTLTCMEEEHVHDDD
-143 CFDPEDGTLICEKYE
+143 CFDPEDGSLICDKFE
-158 HTHGESCYTTEYELA
+158 HTHDESCYTTEYELT

-182 EQVVEPTQTA
+182 EQVVEPTQSA
-192 ELVAMAVAEPV
+192 ALAAMAVAEPV
-203 ALEPVVNT
+203 ALAPMVDT
-211 VEPIYHHHTDACYEK
+211 VEPIYHHHTDACYEE

-258 NADAVITG
+258 NAEAVMTG
-266 EWNKDLLSVAK
+266 NWAEDLVSVAK
-277 TQLGYEQSVKNF
+277 TQLGYEQSEKNF

-298 LHYYSRYGQSYG
+298 LRYYSRYGQSYG

-326 YAEIPQSAI
+326 YAGIPQSAI

-345 SSMSGMDWLLQE
+345 SSMSDMDWLLDGE
-357 DGSAAQPGDIVIYN
+357 DGSAADVGDIVIYN

-381 SSAAGAEPD
+381 SSADGAAD
-390 LDDLFNVDTADT
+390 GLDDQ
-402 SFSMDAAFENGA
+402 FSTDAEGENGA
-414 ELEDSDASALAA
+414 ELEESGAA
-426 APSTAL
+426 ALDTA
-432 QDPAAAPS
+432 PAAE
-440 TGTQDTVIAPSTGT
+440 DTTTI
-454 QDTVL
+454 DTPDL
-459 TPSIVDPEPEQPAEK
+459 PD
-474 PVYSA
+474 
-479 GTAASS
+479 TA
-485 TAASTPSTVTSASS
+485 
-499 TVSSASGA
+499 
-507 DTLAPSVGSPAAE
+507 APSVGSPAVE
-520 PQTTTVTDALP
+520 PQTTTVTDAQP

-536 IVSEVNEDAGTLTV
+536 IVSSVDGDAGTLTV
-550 ISGDVNG
+550 ISGDVDG
-557 KVDEVTLFNTD
+557 KVAEVALYDAD

-578 QIALSEGDSDS
+578 QMALSEGD
-589 DDDTASDIIEIDP
+589 TASDITEIDP

-607 VTTVYETASASAV
+607 VTTVYGTVSASAM
-620 RPSRSRAARYA
+620 RPAPSYVARYA
-631 APSTYAV
+631 APSMYAV
-638 TAVSATPVDM
+638 AAVSATPVDM
-648 GTHIT
+648 GEHIT
-653 NVSVQVPNSTDGS
+653 NVIVQIPASTNGS

-688 LNYSFNKNEITKDN
+688 LNYSFNENEITADN
-702 RVATYKLPNGIT
+702 RVATYKFPNGIT
-714 LLPSVSHSGNI
+714 LLDSVSDSGNI
-725 TWRDIT
+725 TWRDS

-741 NIDGDTVTF
+741 NIVGDTVTF
-750 TYNEDFADGKA
+750 TYNETFADGKA

-775 SSMEGQTIHFGGT
+775 SSMENQKINFGGT

-941 DSSTSTEVKNTN
+941 DSYTSTEVKNTN

-987 FKDFLPAGLEVVDVV
+987 FKDFLPAELEVVGEV

-1019 DFIKDGYSYTF
+1019 DFKKDNYTYTF

-1057 VGTIY
+1057 VGTTY

-1101 KLTWQTSV
+1101 KLTWKTSV
-1109 SIPTGWD
+1109 SIPTGWNK
-1116 EITLTDTIHDAE
+1116 ITLTDTIHDAE

-1139 AVLSELKEEIKN
+1139 AVLSELKDEIKN

-1159 SSDTVTMANASD
+1159 STETVTMANASEHD
-1171 YNVTFTVTY
+1171 VTFTVTY

-1213 SMELSSYHTVADISN
+1213 SMELSNYHTVADISN
-1228 AGIEEPWRFVNNAA
+1228 AGIEEPWLFVNTAA
-1242 SGGKTTDASYT
+1242 SGDKTTDADYT

-1267 NENNF
+1267 EYGNFNN
-1272 DAAGSKIS
+1272 AGSKIS
-1280 ELDYDKNNGKIYY
+1280 ELDYTSNGGKIYY

-1305 ELTTKDL
+1305 PLTTKDL

-1327 SVDVGANEYKSDGSV
+1327 SVTVGANEYKADGSV
-1342 LHQTWFAHT
+1342 NHQAWFANT
-1351 IYGSNGRLD
+1351 IYGSGGRSNYD
-1360 YEISATKNFSASK
+1360 ISATKNFSASK
-1373 THIGVNDTDR
+1373 THIGATDTDR
-1383 TITFTINKGYN
+1383 TITFTINSGYN
-1394 VSAKPQVFYIRYSVS
+1394 VSDKPQVFYIRYSVS

-1415 WDDLRTQNIYRN
+1415 WDDLRTENKYRN

-1435 AETKTTVKRS
+1435 AETETTVKRS
-1445 YEKLYKTGTIVD
+1445 YEKLYKTGTVVTED
-1457 EGTDATGNKLA
+1457 PDASGKPTA

-1479 PTGDNLLNTS
+1479 PTGDKLLTTS

-1497 LSFDPSDNTSA
+1497 LSFEPSDNTSA

-1537 GHDRFTAIYDSP
+1537 GHDRFTATYDSP

-1586 LIGLEEKWVDTHVVN
+1586 LSGLVEKWVDTHVVN
-1601 YDSTATVRF
+1601 YDSSATVRF

-1623 LVTLRGAIFQLAKW
+1623 LVTLPGATFQLAKW
-1637 NKTTKTFD
+1637 NSTTKKFE
-1645 EVCTLKTNAS
+1645 EVRKLTTDAA

-1686 IVETDAPTGYAPSKS
+1686 IVETDAPTGYALSKS

-1707 GAFSSIKRADAFNAA
+1707 GAFSNTKRADAFNAA
-1722 TGGESYIH
+1722 TGESYIH
-1730 DASEYD
+1730 NASEYD
-1736 KWLDC
+1736 KWLNC
-1741 NNVTYLARGDISAVY
+1741 NNVTYLAHGESSAAY

-1776 TELALDR
+1776 TELALDK

-1797 GYQSGGEKP
+1797 GGSQTS
-1806 DTKVESV
+1806 DTKVDTF
-1813 TLDSSNNWSYSWN
+1813 TLDSSNNWSHSWK
-1826 DLPLTDPADSSI
+1826 DLPLVDPNNSSI

-1870 NQVPEDANYELPST
+1870 NQVPEDDGYELPST
-1884 GGSGTLP
+1884 GGTGTLP

-1899 MLTALAYS
+1899 MLSALAYS

>member
-1 MNDILKTYKEQFR
+1 MNDILKTYMERFR
-14 ENRHMLRRYT
+14 ENRHTLRRYT

-39 WQLHGI
+39 WQLHGV

-53 QCHEVEHTHTA
+53 QCGEEEHTHTA
-64 ACYDKVL
+64 DCYTKVL
-71 ICGYTEGELE
+71 TCGYEEGELE
-81 NADEIAAA
+81 NADEVAAA
-89 EAAAG
+89 AAAT
-94 SAQSSA
+94 SQPTVEA
-100 EDEIMPLELEP
+100 EPMPLSLEP

-121 ADCYVEV
+121 EDCYTEV
-128 QTLTCMEEEHTHGDD
+128 QTLTCMEEEHVHDDD
-143 CFDPEDGTLICEKYE
+143 CFDPEDGSLICDKFE
-158 HTHGESCYTTEYELA
+158 HTHDESCYTTEYELT

-182 EQVVEPTQTA
+182 EQVVEPTQSA
-192 ELVAMAVAEPV
+192 ELAAMAVAEPV
-203 ALEPVVNT
+203 ALEPTVDT
-211 VEPIYHHHTDACYEK
+211 VEPIYHHHTDACYEE

-258 NADAVITG
+258 NAEAVMTG
-266 EWNKDLLSVAK
+266 NWAEDLVSVAQ
-277 TQLGYEQSVKNF
+277 TQLGYEQSEKNF

-298 LHYYSRYGQSYG
+298 LRYYSRYGQSYG

-326 YAEIPQSAI
+326 YAGIPQSAI

-345 SSMSGMDWLLQE
+345 SSMSDMDWLLDGE
-357 DGSAAQPGDIVIYN
+357 DGSAADVGDIVIYN

-381 SSAAGAEPD
+381 SSADGAAD
-390 LDDLFNVDTADT
+390 GLDDLFST
-402 SFSMDAAFENGA
+402 DAEGENGA
-414 ELEDSDASALAA
+414 ELEESGAA
-426 APSTAL
+426 ALDSV
-432 QDPAAAPS
+432 PAAE
-440 TGTQDTVIAPSTGT
+440 DTTT
-454 QDTVL
+454 LDTPDIPD
-459 TPSIVDPEPEQPAEK
+459 TANPEQPAAK
-474 PVYSA
+474 PVDS
-479 GTAASS
+479 
-485 TAASTPSTVTSASS
+485 
-499 TVSSASGA
+499 A
-507 DTLAPSVGSPAAE
+507 DTAAPSVGSPAVE
-520 PQTTTVTDALP
+520 PQTTTVTDAQP

-536 IVSEVNEDAGTLTV
+536 IVSSVDSDAGTLTV
-550 ISGDVNG
+550 ISGDVDG
-557 KVDEVTLFNTD
+557 KVAEVALYDAD

-578 QIALSEGDSDS
+578 QMALSEGD
-589 DDDTASDIIEIDP
+589 TASDITEIDP

-607 VTTVYETASASAV
+607 VTTVYGTVSASAM
-620 RPSRSRAARYA
+620 RPAPSYVARYA
-631 APSTYAV
+631 APSMYAV
-638 TAVSATPVDM
+638 AAVSATPVDM
-648 GTHIT
+648 GEHIT
-653 NVSVQVPNSTDGS
+653 NVIVQIPASTNGS

-688 LNYSFNKNEITKDN
+688 LSYGFAANKITKDN
-702 RVATYKLPNGIT
+702 CVATYKLPNGIT

-725 TWRDIT
+725 TWHDRT
-731 TGKDVVVGTY
+731 TGQKFVVGTY
-741 NIDGDTVTF
+741 KIDADTVTF
-750 TYNEDFADGKA
+750 TYNKDFADGKA

-768 KASASSD
+768 QASASSD
-775 SSMEGQTIHFGGT
+775 SSMEGKEINFGGT
-788 TGSVTIKKEDLI
+788 NGSVTIKKEDLTH
-800 SDLSLSKNVQK
+800 DLSLSKNVQK
-811 DASGKE
+811 DENGKE
-817 LIKYDSTAKTLDIA
+817 LITFDSKTKKLDIA

-841 TGDTVNLTD
+841 TGTTVDLTD
-850 FFDTVN
+850 FFDTA
-856 SSLPSNATYRQDTI
+856 SASLGKFQEDTVT
-870 KLIKIAAD
+870 LIKVAAD
-878 GTEKDVTT
+878 GTETDVTET
-886 DYQSK
+886 YKAQ
-891 LTVGTELKYD
+891 LTVNNSELKYS
-901 ALPELK
+901 ALPKLE
-907 AGEQYVLRYHATIP
+907 ASEQYVLRYHATIP
-921 VNDDYTYKAI
+921 VKDDYTYQSI
-931 NKVKAEFDGK
+931 NNVKAEFDGK
-941 DSSTSTEVKNTN
+941 DSYTSKEVKNTE

-959 GNYDASS
+959 GNYDANS

-972 VKINNPYGE
+972 VKINNPFGE

-987 FKDFLPAGLEVVDVV
+987 FTDFLPTELEVVDVV
-1002 KIQRGYYSDDIK
+1002 KIQRGYYSEDIK

-1019 DFIKDGYSYTF
+1019 DFKKDNYAYTF

-1046 EIKTKVPDNTT
+1046 EIKTKVPDNTP

-1087 KSLSK
+1087 KSLYK

-1101 KLTWQTSV
+1101 KQLTWQTSV
-1109 SIPTGWD
+1109 SIPTGWN

-1139 AVLSELKEEIKN
+1139 AVLSELKDEIKN

-1159 SSDTVTMANASD
+1159 STETVTMANASEHD
-1171 YNVTFTVTY
+1171 VTFTVTY

-1213 SMELSSYHTVADISN
+1213 SMELSNYHTVADISG
-1228 AGIEEPWRFVNNAA
+1228 AGIEEPWLFVNTAA

-1272 DAAGSKIS
+1272 DNAGSKIS
-1280 ELDYDKNNGKIYY
+1280 ELDYNKNNGKIYY
-1293 ELTIPTSLTCKD
+1293 ELTIPTSLTSKD
-1305 ELTTKDL
+1305 PLTTKDL
-1312 VITDTLPAGVTFDIS
+1312 EITDTLPDGVTFDKSNIIT
-1327 SVDVGANEYKSDGSV
+1327 VGVRPCNDDGSV
-1342 LHQTWFAHT
+1342 PRGNWIDHK
-1351 IYGSNGRLD
+1351 IYGSDGRSD
-1360 YEISATKNFSASK
+1360 YEISATKNFSASISASK
-1373 THIGVNDTDR
+1373 THIDATDTDR
-1383 TITFTINKGYN
+1383 TVTFTITEGYN
-1394 VSAKPQVFYIRYSVS
+1394 VSNKPQVFYIRYWVS

-1415 WDDLRTQNIYRN
+1415 WDDLRTQNTYRN
-1427 SAEWNGDK
+1427 SAKWNGDK
-1435 AETKTTVKRS
+1435 AETETTVKRS
-1445 YEKLYKTGTIVD
+1445 YDKIYKTGTAVE
-1457 EGTDATGNKLA
+1457 EGDDNTGKKLA

-1479 PTGDNLLNTS
+1479 PTGAKLLPTS
-1489 NTLTLTDT
+1489 NTLTLTDK
-1497 LSFDPSDNTSA
+1497 LSFYPSDNTSA

-1523 TTTGNLVADHTNEI
+1523 TEGKLVADHTNEI
-1537 GHDRFTAIYDSP
+1537 GRDRFTATYDSP

-1586 LIGLEEKWVDTHVVN
+1586 LSGLVEKWVDTHVVN
-1601 YDSTATVRF
+1601 YDSSATVRF

-1623 LVTLRGAIFQLAKW
+1623 LVTLPGAIFQLAKW
-1637 NKTTKTFD
+1637 DTSTNAFK
-1645 EVCTLKTNAS
+1645 EVCKLTTDNS
-1655 GQINFGLQDS
+1655 GQIHFSL
-1665 SATAES
+1665 ATAES
-1671 FTESSAQLLCSTLYR
+1671 HDTSSAQLLCSTLYR
-1686 IVETDAPTGYAPSKS
+1686 IVEVERPSGYALSQS

-1707 GAFSSIKRADAFNAA
+1707 GAQPNTTAADAFKAA
-1722 TGGESYIH
+1722 TGATYIQ
-1730 DASEYD
+1730 DASKYNE
-1736 KWLDC
+1736 WLDC
-1741 NNVTYLARGDISAVY
+1741 NNVTYLARGESSAVY

-1776 TELALDR
+1776 TELAPNK

-1797 GYQSGGEKP
+1797 GGSQTS

-1813 TLDSSNNWSYSWN
+1813 TLDSSNNWSHSWK
-1826 DLPLTDPADSSI
+1826 DLPLVDPNNSSI

-1899 MLTALAYS
+1899 MLSALAYS
-1907 FIHRKRRHEG
+1907 FIHRKRRREG

>member
-14 ENRHMLRRYT
+14 ENRHTLRRYT

-39 WQLHGI
+39 WQLHGV

-53 QCHEVEHTHTA
+53 QCGEVEHAHTA
-64 ACYDKVL
+64 DCYDKVL
-71 ICGYTEGELE
+71 ICGYTEGQLE
-81 NADEIAAA
+81 NADEVAAA
-89 EAAAG
+89 EAAAA
-94 SAQSSA
+94 SAAQSSA
-100 EDEIMPLELEP
+100 EQEIMPLELEP

-121 ADCYVEV
+121 DDCYTEV
-128 QTLTCMEEEHTHGDD
+128 QTLTCMEEEHVHDDD
-143 CFDPEDGTLICEKYE
+143 CYDPEDGTLICEKFE
-158 HTHGESCYTTEYELA
+158 HTHDESCYTTEYELT

-203 ALEPVVNT
+203 ALEPVVDT
-211 VEPIYHHHTDACYEK
+211 VEPIYHHHTDACYEE
-226 VLTCPLPEH
+226 VLVCPLPEH
-235 HHTVACLSDTS
+235 HHTVSCLSDTS

-266 EWNKDLLSVAK
+266 EWNEDLLSVAK
-277 TQLGYEQSVKNF
+277 TQLGYEQSEKNF

-298 LHYYSRYGQSYG
+298 LRYYSRYGQSYG
-310 NPYGEWD
+310 NAYGEWD
-317 VMFLSYCLK
+317 VMFLAYCLK

-345 SSMSGMDWLLQE
+345 SSMSGMDWLLEE

-381 SSAAGAEPD
+381 SSADSAESD
-390 LDDLFNVDTADT
+390 LDDLFSVDAE
-402 SFSMDAAFENGA
+402 FENSA
-414 ELEDSDASALAA
+414 ELEDSGVSALDA
-426 APSTAL
+426 APSA
-432 QDPAAAPS
+432 DDS
-440 TGTQDTVIAPSTGT
+440 TGAQDTAATSGT

-459 TPSIVDPEPEQPAEK
+459 TPEPVDPQTEQPAEK
-474 PVYSA
+474 PVDSA
-479 GTAASS
+479 DTAA
-485 TAASTPSTVTSASS
+485 PSTVTS
-499 TVSSASGA
+499 VSGA
-507 DTLAPSVGSPAAE
+507 DTLAPSVVSPAAE

-536 IVSEVNEDAGTLTV
+536 IVSSVDKDADTLTV
-550 ISGDVNG
+550 ISGDVDG
-557 KVDEVTLFNTD
+557 KVAEVTLFNTE

-578 QIALSEGDSDS
+578 QIELSEGDSDS
-589 DDDTASDIIEIDP
+589 DDDTASDIIETDP

-688 LNYSFNKNEITKDN
+688 LNYSFNENEITADN

-714 LLPSVSHSGNI
+714 LLDSVSDSGNI
-725 TWRDIT
+725 TWRDS

-741 NIDGDTVTF
+741 NIVGDTVTF
-750 TYNEDFADGKA
+750 TYNETFADGKA

-775 SSMEGQTIHFGGT
+775 SSMENQKINFGGT

-907 AGEQYVLRYHATIP
+907 AGEQYVLRYYATIP

-941 DSSTSTEVKNTN
+941 DSSTSKEVKNTE

-959 GNYDASS
+959 GNYDANS

-972 VKINNPYGE
+972 VTIKNPYGE
-981 DLRGKT
+981 DLRGKKFT
-987 FKDFLPAGLEVVDVV
+987 DLLPAGLEVVNNVE
-1002 KIQRGYYSDDIK
+1002 ITRGYWSDDIK
-1014 PVSAA
+1014 PVSAE
-1019 DFIKDGYSYTF
+1019 DFKKAGCSYTF
-1030 PTDLAHGP
+1030 PTDKS
-1038 ETESFYTI
+1038 ETAAFYTI
-1046 EIKTKVPDNTT
+1046 KIQTKVPDGTA
-1057 VGTIY
+1057 VGTTY
-1062 TNTADFDGS
+1062 TNTADFDGNS
-1071 GASGDVTVTD
+1071 ASGEVTVTD
-1081 RSSYLN
+1081 RSSYLS
-1087 KSLSK
+1087 KSLST

-1109 SIPTGWD
+1109 SIPTGWNK
-1116 EITLTDTIHDAE
+1116 ITLTDTIHDAE
-1128 VNGTEQ
+1128 VEGIEQ

-1139 AVLSELKEEIKN
+1139 AVLSELRDEIKA
-1151 NLHLTLFN
+1151 NLYLTLFN
-1159 SSDTVTMANASD
+1159 SSETVTMANASEHH
-1171 YNVTFTVTY
+1171 VTFTVTY
-1180 YDENNAVVT
+1180 YDEHGNTITNN
-1189 NDDAHVTKFSI
+1189 DAHVAKFTI
-1200 TAKLADGKTLDAT
+1200 TANLADGQTLDAT
-1213 SMELSSYHTVADISN
+1213 SMVLSSYHTVADISN
-1228 AGIEEPWRFVNNAA
+1228 AGIEEPWLFVNNAA
-1242 SGGKTTDASYT
+1242 SGDKTSDASYT

-1267 NENNF
+1267 EYGNFNN
-1272 DAAGSKIS
+1272 AGSKIS
-1280 ELDYDKNNGKIYY
+1280 ELDYQKNNGKIYY

-1305 ELTTKDL
+1305 LLTTKDL
-1312 VITDTLPAGVTFDIS
+1312 EITDTLPAGVTFDIS
-1327 SVDVGANEYKSDGSV
+1327 NVITVGALPLKDDGSV
-1342 LHQTWFAHT
+1342 PHQGWLAQT
-1351 IYGSNGRLD
+1351 IYGSDGRAN
-1360 YEISATKNFSASK
+1360 YEISTTKNFSASK
-1373 THIGVNDTDR
+1373 THIGATDTDR
-1383 TITFTINKGYN
+1383 TITFTINSGYN
-1394 VSAKPQVFYIRYSVS
+1394 VSDKPQVFYIRYSVS

-1415 WDDLRTQNIYRN
+1415 WDDLRTENKYRN

-1435 AETKTTVKRS
+1435 AETETTVKRS
-1445 YEKLYKTGTIVD
+1445 YEKLYKTGTVVTED
-1457 EGTDATGNKLA
+1457 PDASGKPTA

-1479 PTGDNLLNTS
+1479 PTGDKLLTTS
-1489 NTLTLTDT
+1489 NTTLTLTDT
-1497 LSFDPSDNTSA
+1497 LSFEPSDNTSA

-1537 GHDRFTAIYDSP
+1537 GHDRFTATYDSP

-1586 LIGLEEKWVDTHVVN
+1586 LSGLVEKWVDTHVVN
-1601 YDSTATVRF
+1601 YDSSATVRF

-1623 LVTLRGAIFQLAKW
+1623 LVTLPGATFQLAKW
-1637 NKTTKTFD
+1637 NKTTGTFE
-1645 EVCTLKTNAS
+1645 EVCTLKTNSS
-1655 GQINFGLQDS
+1655 GQINFGLLDS
-1665 SATAES
+1665 SATAE
-1671 FTESSAQLLCSTLYR
+1671 TTDTSSAQLLCSTLYR
-1686 IVETDAPTGYAPSKS
+1686 IVETDAPTGYALSKS

-1707 GAFSSIKRADAFNAA
+1707 GAFSNTKRADAFNAA
-1722 TGGESYIH
+1722 TGESYIH
-1730 DASEYD
+1730 DAPKYD

-1776 TELALDR
+1776 TELALDK

-1797 GYQSGGEKP
+1797 SYQYSGEKS

-1813 TLDSSNNWSYSWN
+1813 TLDNSNNWSYSWN
-1826 DLPLTDPADSSI
+1826 NLPLTDSADSSI

-1899 MLTALAYS
+1899 MLSALAYS
-1907 FIHRKRRHEG
+1907 FIHRKRRREG

>member
-1 MNDILKTYKEQFR
+1 MNDILKTYMERFR
-14 ENRHMLRRYT
+14 ENRHTLRRYT

-39 WQLHGI
+39 WQLHGV

-53 QCHEVEHTHTA
+53 QCGEEEHTHTA
-64 ACYDKVL
+64 DCYTKVL
-71 ICGYTEGELE
+71 TCGYEEGELE
-81 NADEIAAA
+81 NADEVAAA
-89 EAAAG
+89 AATSQPTIEEEPA
-94 SAQSSA
+94 
-100 EDEIMPLELEP
+100 PLSLEP

-121 ADCYVEV
+121 EDCYTEV
-128 QTLTCMEEEHTHGDD
+128 QTLTCMEEEHVHDDD
-143 CFDPEDGTLICEKYE
+143 CFDPEDGSLICDKFE
-158 HTHGESCYTTEYELA
+158 HTHDESCYTTEYELT

-182 EQVVEPTQTA
+182 EQVVEPTQSA
-192 ELVAMAVAEPV
+192 ALAAMAVAEPV
-203 ALEPVVNT
+203 ALAPMVDT
-211 VEPIYHHHTDACYEK
+211 VEPIYHHHTDACYEE

-258 NADAVITG
+258 NAEAVMTG
-266 EWNKDLLSVAK
+266 NWAEDLVSVAK
-277 TQLGYEQSVKNF
+277 TQLGYEQSEKNF

-298 LHYYSRYGQSYG
+298 LRYYSRYGQSYG

-326 YAEIPQSAI
+326 YAGIPQSAI

-345 SSMSGMDWLLQE
+345 SSMSDMDWLLDNE
-357 DGSAAQPGDIVIYN
+357 DGSAADVGDIVIYN

-381 SSAAGAEPD
+381 SSADGAAD
-390 LDDLFNVDTADT
+390 GLDDLFSVDTE
-402 SFSMDAAFENGA
+402 FENSA
-414 ELEDSDASALAA
+414 ELEGSGVSALDA
-426 APSTAL
+426 APSA
-432 QDPAAAPS
+432 D
-440 TGTQDTVIAPSTGT
+440 DSTGT

-459 TPSIVDPEPEQPAEK
+459 TPDPVDPQPEQPVEK
-474 PVYSA
+474 PVDSA
-479 GTAASS
+479 DTAA
-485 TAASTPSTVTSASS
+485 PSTVTS
-499 TVSSASGA
+499 VSGA
-507 DTLAPSVGSPAAE
+507 DTLAPSVVSPAAE

-536 IVSEVNEDAGTLTV
+536 IVSSVDKDADTLTV
-550 ISGDVNG
+550 ISGDVDG
-557 KVDEVTLFNTD
+557 KVAEVTLFNTD

-578 QIALSEGDSDS
+578 QIELSEGDSDS
-589 DDDTASDIIEIDP
+589 DDDTASDIIETDP

-688 LNYSFNKNEITKDN
+688 LNYSFNENEITADN

-714 LLPSVSHSGNI
+714 LLDSVSDSGNI
-725 TWRDIT
+725 TWRDS

-741 NIDGDTVTF
+741 NIVGDTVTF
-750 TYNEDFADGKA
+750 TYNETFADGKA

-775 SSMEGQTIHFGGT
+775 SSMENQKINFGGT

-941 DSSTSTEVKNTN
+941 DSSTSKEVKNTE

-959 GNYDASS
+959 GNYDANS

-972 VKINNPYGE
+972 VTIKNPYGE
-981 DLRGKT
+981 DLRGKKFT
-987 FKDFLPAGLEVVDVV
+987 DLLPAGLEVVNNVE
-1002 KIQRGYYSDDIK
+1002 ITRGYWSDDIK
-1014 PVSAA
+1014 PVSAE
-1019 DFIKDGYSYTF
+1019 DFKKAGCSYTF
-1030 PTDLAHGP
+1030 PTDKS
-1038 ETESFYTI
+1038 ETAAFYTI
-1046 EIKTKVPDNTT
+1046 KIQTKVPDGTA
-1057 VGTIY
+1057 VGTTY
-1062 TNTADFDGS
+1062 TNTADFDGNS
-1071 GASGDVTVTD
+1071 ASGEVTVTD
-1081 RSSYLN
+1081 RSSYLS
-1087 KSLSK
+1087 KSLST

-1109 SIPTGWD
+1109 SIPTGWNK
-1116 EITLTDTIHDAE
+1116 ITLTDTIHDAE
-1128 VNGTEQ
+1128 VEGIEQ

-1139 AVLSELKEEIKN
+1139 AVLSELRDEIKA
-1151 NLHLTLFN
+1151 NLYLTLFN
-1159 SSDTVTMANASD
+1159 SSETVTMANASEHH
-1171 YNVTFTVTY
+1171 VTFTVTY
-1180 YDENNAVVT
+1180 YDEHGNTITNN
-1189 NDDAHVTKFSI
+1189 DAHVAKFTI
-1200 TAKLADGKTLDAT
+1200 TANLADGQTLDAT
-1213 SMELSSYHTVADISN
+1213 SMVLSSYHTVADISN
-1228 AGIEEPWRFVNNAA
+1228 AGIEEPWLFVNNAA
-1242 SGGKTTDASYT
+1242 SGDKTSDASYT

-1267 NENNF
+1267 EYGNFNN
-1272 DAAGSKIS
+1272 AGSKIS
-1280 ELDYDKNNGKIYY
+1280 ELDYTSNGGKIYY

-1305 ELTTKDL
+1305 PLTTKDL

-1327 SVDVGANEYKSDGSV
+1327 SVTVGANEYKADGSV
-1342 LHQTWFAHT
+1342 NHQAWFANT
-1351 IYGSNGRLD
+1351 IYGSGGRSNYD
-1360 YEISATKNFSASK
+1360 ISATKNFSASK
-1373 THIGVNDTDR
+1373 THIGATDTDR
-1383 TITFTINKGYN
+1383 TITFTINSGYN
-1394 VSAKPQVFYIRYSVS
+1394 VSDKPQVFYIRYSVS

-1415 WDDLRTQNIYRN
+1415 WDDLRTENKYRN

-1435 AETKTTVKRS
+1435 AETETTVKRS
-1445 YEKLYKTGTIVD
+1445 YEKLYKTGTIVTED
-1457 EGTDATGNKLA
+1457 PDASGKPTA

-1479 PTGDNLLNTS
+1479 PTGDKLLTTS

-1497 LSFDPSDNTSA
+1497 LSFEPSDNTSA

-1537 GHDRFTAIYDSP
+1537 GHDRFTATYDSP

-1586 LIGLEEKWVDTHVVN
+1586 LSGLVEKWVDTHVVN
-1601 YDSTATVRF
+1601 YDSSATVRF

-1623 LVTLRGAIFQLAKW
+1623 LVTLPGATFQLAKW
-1637 NKTTKTFD
+1637 NKTTGTFE
-1645 EVCTLKTNAS
+1645 EVCTLKTNSS
-1655 GQINFGLQDS
+1655 GQINFGLLDS
-1665 SATAES
+1665 SATAE
-1671 FTESSAQLLCSTLYR
+1671 TTDTSSAQLLCSTLYR
-1686 IVETDAPTGYAPSKS
+1686 IVETDAPTGYALSKS

-1707 GAFSSIKRADAFNAA
+1707 GAFSNTKRADAFNAA
-1722 TGGESYIH
+1722 TGESSIH

-1771 DTDGK
+1771 DTDGT
-1776 TELALDR
+1776 TELALDK
-1783 VNSTYTATVELWRK
+1783 VNSTYTATVELRRK
-1797 GYQSGGEKP
+1797 SYQYGSQKS
-1806 DTKVESV
+1806 DDLVKTV
-1813 TLDSSNNWSYSWN
+1813 TLDNSNNWSYSWN
-1826 DLPLTDPADSSI
+1826 NLPLTDPADSSI

-1899 MLTALAYS
+1899 MLSALAYS
-1907 FIHRKRRHEG
+1907 FIHRKRRREG